1 MKAFLEKSK
10 IKIIMV
16 TVIIATMIMPFFM
29 PIVLADNTEENS
41 NDNYVQFTA
50 NWANGT
56 KQNNLESEKA
66 GTIQFDLKLS
76 GVSTGFQNLK
86 IFATEES
93 SSSLPSSTIKFNNT
107 DYADNSNGRI
117 LVFDSTMNSG
127 LDIHSDL
134 TVVFA
139 KTKDLSEYDK
149 VIKLTLVGEYQDP
162 VTKENKVINETIEL
176 NAHVTPVEGDP
187 FNVNTT
193 YNDKTY
199 YNKENIDNFWQT
211 EWATTEFG
219 GDIYLTVNAK
229 NASYLEYTINIEKN
243 IDNLMDYPQN
253 FTIDTKELED
263 FGFNVTITK
272 EDETFGNRTY
282 KEHKIKVKL
291 QYGTLN
297 NEYKENEV
305 YNIKQTFKIPVKYK
319 VKENIID
326 KWFGGILEFT
336 YNISGEAQGYTVIN
350 SKNGKSANAME
361 IYNYTGPNRAIHA
374 EVGKFEYLFSVD
386 VQHTLQ
392 DKTRTD
398 FKREVENGEI
408 ELNSKFAIDVIDRR
422 LSEDR
427 QDIIAKILSESTADG
442 KKAIYV
448 EYTDATGGSKRA
460 FIDDICYVKNINNIS
475 SASCKLVL
483 NNETVIQENVTNTG
497 DISEQKIAANN
508 YYLNFGKL
516 DDSKTSEKFNV
527 AIDYVLSVDDL
538 ATKIGAD
545 NIDRIT
551 RFCVI
556 EDAFLQGA
564 ETVRLERIDNISN
577 IIEKV
582 YKKNEDDIKYLE
594 EHRHNSIF
602 VVSTGEVITL
612 TDEEIAQIN
621 ETYASKEAILP
632 KNSDGTN
639 TDKHILNSE
648 LEALDNTT
656 ILKNINGN
664 DTILYSIG
672 KGGYSLQYGYA
683 DESFSFDDIGEKT
696 VCHISEIGTSHADS
710 DKVFPIRRIYSNT
723 DPQKHGYSSQKVIDS
738 LDGIIKTFVATY
750 GYGDA
755 IPAYDYCTIT
765 GEENEALSY
774 LEVILPDDYGAKISE
789 LGRKYYG
796 KTFTLKMYKNGKVIK
811 YANKTVENKN
821 PKIYVELPSD
831 FEYDI
836 KDVTIS
842 SSNGKVYIPNTYEQT
857 ENMDGKTY
865 DSGWYVTTNSEGI
878 NYLVINCVGEYDSA
892 SDGEVTITVKHN
904 RRLIKSNASGYQCI
918 KAYMIT
924 DNENYVNPVNNSFDF
939 NKDTNVPSTV
949 FLGSDSFDVISSNN
963 VEVSTGM
970 YGEVNGEV
978 TGFVPSGESTDGT
991 LASDS
996 SKTNP
1001 KIYSSNSTIKYFS
1014 KIENNTS
1021 TIVTNINMIARLPIS
1036 GNKSILGST
1045 YNLLED
1051 NYKLPDEFWNVH
1063 TQVGGLTKDNTIP
1076 EISLTNLQNI
1086 KVYIKN
1092 TKGRK
1097 TELPSSNYTLAYS
1110 TDANADMDSAYTT
1123 YEPGVTDLT
1132 EAKTLQLKLNDNYR
1146 LPARSSIIL
1155 EYEMTMPDA
1164 NGMVGEITAV
1174 SYQKSGDTELTQLEP
1189 IAAYVMQ
1196 GNELGSIALTKIFQ
1210 GYEPGTAP
1218 EGISLEGI
1226 KFQFFKEDGTPLVTP
1241 QTTAEGIAET
1251 DSTGKITLTQV
1262 PDGTYTVKEISTF
1275 DNYDKIGYST
1285 ITVENRQ
1292 IAQFDAVQKLK
1303 LLGTLTIQKSWED
1316 TNDQQ
1321 GSVTFKLTR
1330 IDSDNFDYTTTISTN
1345 PETGIA
1351 TASGIPYGTYKI
1363 EEVSGQYGWYG
1374 IEQQVVINNTTVNAE
1389 TNSINVNYENKIGR
1403 GTLKITK
1410 AVPTGDSVTGL
1421 KFEIKGNGYVNY
1433 TNKQGELV
1441 NTDTTTQITIGNDY
1455 SSNENINVEIG
1466 ENGRT
1471 ATITLTNMPLGI
1483 YTVKEIDMPTIGE
1496 GDNQTERY
1504 VEVSR
1509 TASLDTNGDTVTYN
1523 LTNQWKTGTLQ
1534 IVKTAKTGVDLTQF
1548 SVKITC
1554 DQTEYGTSYSDTY
1567 KFPENGVLTI
1577 PGLLLGEYKVEE
1589 IESDYYN
1596 AKYSTEQSEEKTTT
1610 PQTYRVSYNKTTTS
1624 YIYNESTTGYVKI
1637 LKTLEGK
1644 DAEKAVGIKFNVT
1657 GYDPTG
1663 AWVEE
1668 QIELTKTE
1676 EINGTKY
1683 AVGTS
1688 NAILAG
1694 GEYVLTEVNTP
1705 DYYEDAEEVSVDIK
1719 KTNTIENPVIVN
1731 IENKRAKGT
1740 LDISTTTIPEGGPLY
1755 PIVYRVVEVE
1765 LEGTEYKE
1773 IAGTEQTIAADATG
1787 REVLRAI
1794 NAGNYLVEQVTIP
1807 AGYIKDF
1814 PQIVEVPSNGTGY
1827 AAFEIEKIEELENT
1841 TVTIKKEVLNSNGN
1855 VATTEDFAKAKL
1867 SENDSFEV
1875 KLTNVD
1881 TQEDYFVFVDAN
1893 GQGKIKGLNPGTYSV
1908 EEVYKPKYNTVGY
1921 AVKVEEVYSEIQA
1934 TEGKYLFT
1942 LGDETTG
1949 NNEVEIRVQNQI
1961 NTKFGFGGQDSR
1973 DNLSKVD
1980 VEQQEITTATKTVV
1994 YVVDEENNAMPG
2006 VKFKLLNE
2014 QGNVVSL
2021 GKFGSEFVIQNKKLI
2036 INGLPAGTYTL
2047 VCTSVP
2053 DGYLVPENKQVIVY
2067 EKATRTV
2074 RVEIQ
2079 KNIPRGG
2086 LTLSAMYTAEDNTQK
2101 YTPRSKYMI
2110 MNNETQEILTF
2121 EKNLNGTYR
2130 ASKLANATDTIN
2142 VKAGSMKVEGI
2153 PAGVEYSVALVD
2165 VSEKYGVVNEVPEIV
2180 TVAEGSEQN
2189 VVVPVKERKGW
2200 VCVRSDGSNGRNT
2213 AAGTI
2218 AIDSNGEVWAANNN
2232 SSGILGICSFSNNYS
2247 HEMTKLTDKTDKT
2260 SMFDN
2265 LIGVKFVDAHI
2276 TESDVVLLDNN
2287 GKVWTISNGYTSASV
2302 NKQYTFICLNDIEN
2316 HPFNGLKI
2324 QKIVV
2329 PSYSGIWTID
2339 ENGKVW
2345 KIQGDTIECVS
2356 IGTGIENIK
2365 AVDLDVC
2372 TAYHNERILIADEN
2386 GNVWAKGYN
2395 TSGQCGIDTRKDES
2409 SYGESLENL
2418 TCISTE
2424 NNLKGVKIKKVVA
2437 GEENSI
2443 FMDANNRIWV
2453 CGINSNGIL
2462 GIGEENTNIKI
2473 WNPVCLNTMENN
2485 PLYGLEIIDAS
2496 VEQRTAGVIDSQGRL
2511 WTWGENYGCI
2521 LGTGEETGSG
2531 ARNLPVC
2538 ISEYGNNDLKDVKLK
2553 FISMGGYGASSAIDD
2568 KGNIWFWGESG
2579 KVPLG
2584 VNFGSD
2590 SVVPTKITMPVN
2602 SYFTL
2607 RNKFE
2612 KISIGGNHAAVLDE
2626 KGKIWAWGESHCIY
2640 GGYGTDVTTISTQ
2653 PVCISDNYRFNEI
2666 CKNRIIDIV
2675 CTNYGA
2681 IIALDDKGKLWTWGE
2696 RCSGF
2701 DAQWLHSK
2709 PVCISE
2715 INDNMLYGKNIK
2727 KIYKCGNSSIMA
2739 IDSEG
2744 NLYKA
2749 NGENFE
2755 CLNTKYTELQN
2766 IKFIKASSDL
2776 SNGNKIIAIDSE
2788 NKLWVLGEINDGVVN
2803 TTDTPICLTNTEGSP
2818 LKDIKIVDCSCNGYS
2833 SYISVVLDENGR
2845 VWTFGNYYYLG
2856 DGEKDS
2862 TNKTICLS
2870 TMENNPLYGK
2880 TITKV
2885 YDLCDNGVVVI
2896 DSDNK
2901 LWIWGYSNRNGLG
2914 YDAYMPVCFSDIYGI
2929 KVKDFATSGE
2939 YAKCSIITDINGDL
2953 YGFGYSGYSSTGPGI
2968 NINYPFPTKLYGTTK
2983 YESQYKDKVFTSIDS
2998 NGVITTKD
3006 NEKYTMNSQ
3015 AFGGL
3020 VKYTETPNTTNPTTP
3035 SDPLSEIGEEN
3046 VKEILKVTA
3055 ANGTETIYGVL
3066 DKDGKVWSTSFNSTN
3081 KLECLNTKFSQ
3092 LNSVTFVSL
3101 YGDTSYQS
3109 YSALDENGNLWSW
3122 GSNNYGQLGIGSRTT
3137 PTEPTKVNVSNVE
3150 KVLQY
3155 SCNAILIKDKN
3166 GNYWG
3171 WGRNSNGFAGIGATT
3186 MYSTPC
3192 KIIELTGKNIE
3203 ILFNNDST
3211 MIVKDSNNNYLSWGY
3226 NVLGETGTGK
3236 TDRSIVSPTKI
3247 TALTGRN
3254 IKEIKS
3260 MGAMVAIDSEGKI
3273 WTWGA
3278 NNTGNCGNGT
3288 TTTVKTPIC
3297 INTINTA
3304 LNSVVFESVE
3314 YTTENT
3320 KPYYYILATDSAGK
3334 KWTWGDNTYCQIEF
3348 SATTAITTPQE
3359 WKDKL
3364 ADKGLEAEEY
3374 LLTGTTTI
3382 IKTSDGRLWGWGNNN
3397 NGVLGTGTTTK
3408 VTEPTKIAEG
3418 LSVNNA
3424 RYLFVDATRI
3434 VVVTADGKLYVS
3446 GKGSSTAGD
3455 FGGYTC
3461 ICIND
3466 MTGNALSGKVV
3477 MNAYYDKKGNIA
3489 AVTND
3494 GKLYIVT
3501 NTAVKNVSESAYEAT
3516 GSWATGFVVTKDT
3529 RYNE

>member
-16 TVIIATMIMPFFM
+16 TVIIATMIIPFFM

-56 KQNNLESEKA
+56 KQNDLRNGESA
-66 GTIQFDLKLS
+66 TIKFDLKLS
-76 GVSTGFQNLK
+76 GVSTGFQNLR
-86 IFATEES
+86 IYATEATM
-93 SSSLPSSTIKFNNT
+93 SSTQVPAASINFNNT
-107 DYADNSNGRI
+107 DYADNSNGRNLI
-117 LVFDSTMNSG
+117 FDSTMNSG
-127 LDIHSDL
+127 IDIHSDL
-134 TVVFA
+134 TVIFG

-149 VIKLTLVGEYQDP
+149 IISLTLAGEYQDP

-176 NAHVTPVEGDP
+176 NAHVESVEVDP
-187 FNVNTT
+187 FVAETNYRDSLSVN
-193 YNDKTY
+193 K
-199 YNKENIDNFWQT
+199 KRIVNFWQKEYISDKSVLT
-211 EWATTEFG
+211 IKLDSYAHNAT
-219 GDIYLTVNAK
+219 
-229 NASYLEYTINIEKN
+229 YLEYTVDINSG
-243 IDNLMDYPQN
+243 DVS
-253 FTIDTKELED
+253 IDTNELEEY
-263 FGFNVTITK
+263 GFIVNKTVSSDKKTTKFVLSYGVIDSEYNEEALKDISETFSIPITINNTEPPSKWHPNGGQIIEYQITTKGQGYTITK
-272 EDETFGNRTY
+272 AQQGKESDTRESYYDVGPKNIRFSGNHHY
-282 KEHKIKVKL
+282 
-291 QYGTLN
+291 
-297 NEYKENEV
+297 
-305 YNIKQTFKIPVKYK
+305 
-319 VKENIID
+319 
-326 KWFGGILEFT
+326 
-336 YNISGEAQGYTVIN
+336 
-350 SKNGKSANAME
+350 
-361 IYNYTGPNRAIHA
+361 
-374 EVGKFEYLFSVD
+374 EYLFETRNITDNDTDALHVES
-386 VQHTLQ
+386 
-392 DKTRTD
+392 KTT
-398 FKREVENGEI
+398 EQLNEEI
-408 ELNSKFAIDVIDRR
+408 ESGNIEINTSLDLYVRDYRLYDDRTNLELKPTTMDNYSSAAGSIVVYYIDSRGY
-422 LSEDR
+422 E
-427 QDIIAKILSESTADG
+427 QQ
-442 KKAIYV
+442 
-448 EYTDATGGSKRA
+448 AT
-460 FIDDICYVKNINNIS
+460 ITDICYIKEINTSTNFQSFNSINGS
-475 SASCKLVL
+475 EKYC
-483 NNETVIQENVTNTG
+483 ENTNTTG
-497 DISEQKIAANN
+497 DISDKKINATN
-508 YYLNFGKL
+508 YSINFGKL
-516 DDSKTSEKFNV
+516 DVNKVEDQYNINTSYTISTKDLEKRIGQENLIRIRNFKICVGSKFETEHDSRQEEPNDKMLKLVEKIYTATEEERKLLEANRYNSLYNV
-527 AIDYVLSVDDL
+527 
-538 ATKIGAD
+538 
-545 NIDRIT
+545 
-551 RFCVI
+551 
-556 EDAFLQGA
+556 E
-564 ETVRLERIDNISN
+564 
-577 IIEKV
+577 
-582 YKKNEDDIKYLE
+582 
-594 EHRHNSIF
+594 
-602 VVSTGEVITL
+602 TGEIITL
-612 TDEEIAQIN
+612 SDEEIAKIN
-621 ETYASKEAILP
+621 ETYIEKDDIRTS
-632 KNSDGTN
+632 G
-639 TDKHILNSE
+639 HILNDKINE
-648 LEALDNTT
+648 LDKTT
-656 ILKNINGN
+656 ITKTINNIE
-664 DTILYSIG
+664 TKIYSIG
-672 KGGYSLQYGYA
+672 KGGYSLQYGLQNKTFDFNGTAKEACDIY
-683 DESFSFDDIGEKT
+683 DIEYGEQCPEITVFSNE
-696 VCHISEIGTSHADS
+696 A
-710 DKVFPIRRIYSNT
+710 R
-723 DPQKHGYSSQKVIDS
+723 QQSSITTENVIDS
-738 LDGIIKTFVATY
+738 LDAVLKEYTGNY
-750 GYGDA
+750 GLAEYRVNCALGN
-755 IPAYDYCTIT
+755 CSIT
-765 GEENEALSY
+765 GEIHEALSY
-774 LEVILPDDYGAKISE
+774 VEVQLPDNYDVKASDIN
-789 LGRKYYG
+789 KYQPTE
-796 KTFTLKMYKNGKVIK
+796 TFTLKMYKNNKVIK
-811 YANKTVENKN
+811 SANKTVKNKN
-821 PKIYVELPSD
+821 PKIYVVLPKS
-831 FEYDI
+831 FEYNI

-842 SSNGKVYIPNTYEQT
+842 GGNANLYIPNNYNQK

-865 DSGWYVTTNSEGI
+865 DKGWYVTTNNKGQK
-878 NYLVINCVGEYDSA
+878 YLVINCIGEYN
-892 SDGEVTITVKHN
+892 SDINSDVTITVKHN
-904 RRLIKSNASGYQCI
+904 RKLISDSGVATIY
-918 KAYMIT
+918 AYMIT
-924 DNENYVNPVNNSFDF
+924 DNKRYALRENNWYSYF
-939 NKDTNVPSTV
+939 NKDEETPSV
-949 FLGSDSFDVISSNN
+949 LFREFASFNIISSES

-970 YGEVNGEV
+970 YEQINEKQKELI
-978 TGFVPSGESTDGT
+978 PSGESTDGT
-991 LASDS
+991 LARKA

-1001 KIYSSNSTIKYFS
+1001 KVYNSNSTVQYFS
-1014 KIENNTS
+1014 KIKNNTNQAIS
-1021 TIVTNINMIARLPIS
+1021 NINMIARLPIS
-1036 GNKSILGST
+1036 GNKSILSST
-1045 YNLLED
+1045 YDLLED
-1051 NYKLPDEFWNVH
+1051 DYKLPDEFWNVH

-1092 TKGRK
+1092 TKGIK
-1097 TELPSSNYTLAYS
+1097 TEFPSSNYTLAYS

-1132 EAKTLQLKLNDNYR
+1132 EAKTLQLKLNDNYK
-1146 LPARSSIIL
+1146 LPAKSSIIL

-1174 SYQKSGDTELTQLEP
+1174 SYKKSGDTELTQLEP

-1275 DNYDKIGYST
+1275 DNYDKIGYNT

-1292 IAQFDAVQKLK
+1292 ITQFDAVQKLK

-1330 IDSDNFDYTTTISTN
+1330 IDNDNFDYTTTISTN

-1363 EEVSGQYGWYG
+1363 EEVYGQYGWYG

-1841 TVTIKKEVLNSNGN
+1841 TVTVKKEVLNSNGN

-1973 DNLSKVD
+1973 DNLSKVE

-2079 KNIPRGG
+2079 KNIPRGS

-2200 VCVRSDGSNGRNT
+2200 VCVRSDGSNGGNT

-2232 SSGILGICSFSNNYS
+2232 SYGILGICSLSNNSY
-2247 HEMTKLTDKTDKT
+2247 EMTKLTDKTDKT

-2365 AVDLDVC
+2365 AVDLDVDKS
-2372 TAYHNERILIADEN
+2372 YNNERILIADEN
-2386 GNVWAKGYN
+2386 GNVWAKGDN
-2395 TSGQCGIDTRKDES
+2395 ESGQCGIDTRKDGS
-2409 SYGESLENL
+2409 IENL

-2424 NNLKGVKIKKVVA
+2424 NNLKGVEIKKVAA
-2437 GEENSI
+2437 GERFSI
-2443 FMDANNRIWV
+2443 FIDTNNRIWV
-2453 CGINSNGIL
+2453 CGTNYPGIL
-2462 GIGEENTNIKI
+2462 GIGEENTNIEI

-2521 LGTGEETGSG
+2521 LGTGEENFSS

-2568 KGNIWFWGESG
+2568 KGNIWIWGKSEN
-2579 KVPLG
+2579 VPLG
-2584 VNFGSD
+2584 VDLGSVP
-2590 SVVPTKITMPVN
+2590 VVPTKITMPIN
-2602 SYFTL
+2602 SHFTL
-2607 RNKFE
+2607 RNKFD
-2612 KISIGGNHAAVLDE
+2612 KIAISQYNFAAGLD
-2626 KGKIWAWGESHCIY
+2626 KDGKIWFWGKSSMQIY
-2640 GGYGTDVTTISTQ
+2640 GNSSRYTIISTK

-2666 CKNRIIDIV
+2666 CKNKIKDIEA
-2675 CTNYGA
+2675 TDDS
-2681 IIALDDKGKLWTWGE
+2681 IIALDDKGRLWNWGGYSHYGFKN
-2696 RCSGF
+2696 SGYT
-2701 DAQWLHSK
+2701 DSTK
-2709 PVCISE
+2709 PVCINE
-2715 INDNMLYGKNIK
+2715 IEDNVLYGKNII
-2727 KIYKCGNSSIMA
+2727 KIYTTYEKIA
-2739 IDSEG
+2739 VIDSEG
-2744 NLYKA
+2744 NLYTCDAGDRGRDAK
-2749 NGENFE
+2749 FE
-2755 CLNTKYTELQN
+2755 CVNAKYTELQD
-2766 IKFIKASSDL
+2766 IKFIKASIKR
-2776 SNGNKIIAIDSE
+2776 NKTMAIDSE
-2788 NKLWVLGEINDGVVN
+2788 NRLWVLGTINDGVVN
-2803 TTDTPICLTNTEGSP
+2803 TADTPICLTTTEGSP
-2818 LKDIKIVDCSCNGYS
+2818 LKGIKIVDCSCKGEIN
-2833 SYISVVLDENGR
+2833 IVLDENGK
-2845 VWTFGNYYYLG
+2845 VWTFGGSCLG
-2856 DGEKDS
+2856 DGIYDS
-2862 TNKTICLS
+2862 NQKKTICLS
-2870 TMENNPLYGK
+2870 TLENNPLNGK
-2880 TITKV
+2880 TITKIYSCEYSV
-2885 YDLCDNGVVVI
+2885 SVI

-2901 LWIWGYSNRNGLG
+2901 MWTWGTDSSRNGLG
-2914 YDAYMPVCFSDIYGI
+2914 YSTYVPICLSDVYDI
-2929 KVKDFATSGE
+2929 KVKDISSCEYHAT
-2939 YAKCSIITDINGDL
+2939 ILTDINGDL
-2953 YGFGYSGYSSTGPGI
+2953 YGFGSGQNGI
-2968 NINYPFPTKLYGTTK
+2968 LGDTAGYIYPTKLYGTTK
-2983 YESQYKDKVFTSIDS
+2983 YEKTYKDTVFTSIDS

-3006 NEKYTMNSQ
+3006 NEKYTMNPQ

-3020 VKYTETPNTTNPTTP
+3020 VKYTETPNTTN
-3035 SDPLSEIGEEN
+3035 PLSEIGEEN

-3101 YGDTSYQS
+3101 YGDTRYQS

-3137 PTEPTKVNVSNVE
+3137 PTEPTKVNVTNVE

-3155 SCNAILIKDKN
+3155 SCDAVLIKDKN

-3171 WGRNSNGFAGIGATT
+3171 WGQNSNGFAGIGESGS
-3186 MYSTPC
+3186 YSTPC

-3203 ILFNNDST
+3203 ILFNDGRT
-3211 MIVKDSNNNYLSWGY
+3211 MIVKDSDNNYWSWGY
-3226 NVLGETGTGK
+3226 NYYGQTGTGK
-3236 TDRSIVSPTKI
+3236 TDSSILSPTQI
-3247 TALTGRN
+3247 TTFTGKN
-3254 IKEIKS
+3254 IKTVI
-3260 MGAMVAIDSEGKI
+3260 GYTNRGYTNTVALIALDSEGKI
-3273 WTWGA
+3273 WTWGY
-3278 NNTGNCGNGT
+3278 NENGSCGNGAT
-3288 TTTVKTPIC
+3288 ANVTTPIC
-3297 INTINTA
+3297 INTVNTA
-3304 LNSVVFESVE
+3304 LNSVIFEKVE
-3314 YTTENT
+3314 YIKENMGTEG
-3320 KPYYYILATDSAGK
+3320 YILATDSTGK

-3348 SATTAITTPQE
+3348 SDTTAITTPQE

-3374 LLTGTTTI
+3374 LLTGSTTI
-3382 IKTSDGRLWGWGNNN
+3382 IKTSDGRLWGWGGNYC
-3397 NGVLGTGTTTK
+3397 GVLGTGTTTK

-3424 RYLFVDATRI
+3424 RYLFVDARKI
-3434 VVVTADGKLYVS
+3434 VVVTPDGKLYVS
-3446 GKGSSTAGD
+3446 GSGSSTAGD

-3477 MNAYYDKKGNIA
+3477 MNAYYDKQGNIA

>member
-162 VTKENKVINETIEL
+162 VTKENKIINETIEL

-193 YNDKTY
+193 YNDTTY

-243 IDNLMDYPQN
+243 INDLMDYPQN

-336 YNISGEAQGYTVIN
+336 YNISGKAQGYTVIN
-350 SKNGKSANAME
+350 SKNGKSANDME
-361 IYNYTGPNRAIHA
+361 TYNYTGPNRAIHA

-632 KNSDGTN
+632 KNPDGTN

-774 LEVILPDDYGAKISE
+774 LEVILPDDYDAKISE

-970 YGEVNGEV
+970 YQQGDKQEEII
-978 TGFVPSGESTDGT
+978 PSGESTDGT
-991 LASDS
+991 LARNS

-1001 KIYSSNSTIKYFS
+1001 KIYSSNSTIRYFS
-1014 KIENNTS
+1014 RIENNTS

-1092 TKGRK
+1092 TKGIK
-1097 TELPSSNYTLAYS
+1097 TEFPSSNYTLAYS

-1132 EAKTLQLKLNDNYR
+1132 EAKTLQLKLNDNYK
-1146 LPARSSIIL
+1146 LPAKSSIIL

-1174 SYQKSGDTELTQLEP
+1174 SYKKLGDTELTQLEP

-1210 GYEPGTAP
+1210 GYEPGTAS

-1275 DNYDKIGYST
+1275 DNYDKIGYNT

-1292 IAQFDAVQKLK
+1292 ITQFDAVQKLK

-1330 IDSDNFDYTTTISTN
+1330 IDNDNFDYTTTISTN

-1363 EEVSGQYGWYG
+1363 EEVYGQYGWYG
-1374 IEQQVVINNTTVNAE
+1374 SEQQVVINNTTVNAE

-1610 PQTYRVSYNKTTTS
+1610 PQIYRVSYNKTTTS

-1663 AWVEE
+1663 TWVEE

-1841 TVTIKKEVLNSNGN
+1841 TVTVKKEVLNSNGN

-2200 VCVRSDGSNGRNT
+2200 VCVRTEVDDSSI
-2213 AAGTI
+2213 I
-2218 AIDSNGEVWAANNN
+2218 AIDGNGEIWTANNN
-2232 SSGILGICSFSNNYS
+2232 SSGILGICSLSNNSY
-2247 HEMTKLTDKTDKT
+2247 EMTKLTDKTDKT

-2265 LIGVKFVDAHI
+2265 LIGVKFVDAHS
-2276 TESDVVLLDNN
+2276 TNSDVVLLDNS
-2287 GKVWTISNGYTSASV
+2287 GKVWSVSNGYTSASASR
-2302 NKQYTFICLNDIEN
+2302 QYPFICLNDIEN
-2316 HPFNGLKI
+2316 HSFNGLRINK
-2324 QKIVV
+2324 VV
-2329 PSYSGIWTID
+2329 TPYAQNGTTISSGFWTID

-2345 KIQGDTIECVS
+2345 HVYNDVVECIS
-2356 IGTGIENIK
+2356 NGTSIENIEI
-2365 AVDLDVC
+2365 VDLDVG
-2372 TAYHNERILIADEN
+2372 YSGYIVMVDVN
-2386 GNVWAKGYN
+2386 GNAWSMGYN
-2395 TSGQCGIDTRKDES
+2395 GEGQCGIDTANNTGNVIS
-2409 SYGESLENL
+2409 NITCLNIGSNLE
-2418 TCISTE
+2418 
-2424 NNLKGVKIKKVVA
+2424 GVKIKNVVT
-2437 GEENSI
+2437 G
-2443 FMDANNRIWV
+2443 ANFTMFIDYDNQLWV
-2453 CGINSNGIL
+2453 CGSNSYGQL
-2462 GIGEENTNIKI
+2462 GIGETQNST
-2473 WNPVCLNTMENN
+2473 WNPICLTTTENN
-2485 PLYGLEIIDAS
+2485 PLYGVKVTEISA
-2496 VEQRTAGVIDSQGRL
+2496 ENNAAGVIDLQGRL
-2511 WTWGENYGCI
+2511 WTWGDGAYAI
-2521 LGTGEETGSG
+2521 GTGDIDKSYV
-2531 ARNLPVC
+2531 PVC
-2538 ISEYGNNDLKDVKLK
+2538 ISEYGNNELNGIKLK
-2553 FISMGGYGASSAIDD
+2553 SISIANYKGSALDEE
-2568 KGNIWFWGESG
+2568 GNIWVWGEEYKIPNGNQSNENS
-2579 KVPLG
+2579 KI
-2584 VNFGSD
+2584 
-2590 SVVPTKITMPVN
+2590 PTKLTLPVN

-2607 RNKFE
+2607 RNKFT
-2612 KISIGGNHAAVLDE
+2612 KIAISSYFGVAIDE
-2626 KGKIWAWGESHCIY
+2626 KGKLWCWGNNAKYVY
-2640 GGYGTDVTTISTQ
+2640 GNGQHYTKISTQ
-2653 PVCISDNYRFNEI
+2653 PICLSENYRFNEV
-2666 CKNRIIDIV
+2666 CKNKIKDVEVTFENI
-2675 CTNYGA
+2675 Y
-2681 IIALDDKGKLWTWGE
+2681 ALDDKGYVWAWGYDNYGYVKQNSYE
-2696 RCSGF
+2696 YI
-2701 DAQWLHSK
+2701 
-2709 PVCISE
+2709 PVCINKLE
-2715 INDNMLYGKNIK
+2715 NNILYGKNIT
-2727 KIYKCGNSSIMA
+2727 KIYGNNKGVA
-2739 IDSEG
+2739 VIDSDG
-2744 NLYKA
+2744 KLYTSKTT
-2749 NGENFE
+2749 NTEFE

-2766 IKFIKASSDL
+2766 IKFIKASIQQ
-2776 SNGNKIIAIDSE
+2776 NKTMAIDSE
-2788 NKLWVLGEINDGVVN
+2788 NRLWVLGTINDGVVN
-2803 TTDTPICLTNTEGSP
+2803 TADTPICLTTTEGSP
-2818 LKDIKIVDCSCNGYS
+2818 LKDIKIVDCSCKGDTN
-2833 SYISVVLDENGR
+2833 IVLDENGR
-2845 VWTFGNYYYLG
+2845 VWTFGGNCLG
-2856 DGEKDS
+2856 DGINGSNQK
-2862 TNKTICLS
+2862 KTICLS
-2870 TMENNPLYGK
+2870 TLENNPLNGK
-2880 TITKV
+2880 TITKIYSCANSV
-2885 YDLCDNGVVVI
+2885 SVI

-2901 LWIWGYSNRNGLG
+2901 MWTWGTDYSRTGLG
-2914 YDAYMPVCFSDIYGI
+2914 YSTYVPICLSDVYDI
-2929 KVKDFATSGE
+2929 KVKDISSYEYSAT
-2939 YAKCSIITDINGDL
+2939 ILTDINGDL
-2953 YGFGYSGYSSTGPGI
+2953 YGFGREQEGILGDTYGYI
-2968 NINYPFPTKLYGTTK
+2968 YPTKLYGTTK

-3046 VKEILKVTA
+3046 VETIIKVTA
-3055 ANGTETIYGVL
+3055 TNGTETIYGVL
-3066 DKDGKVWSTSFNSTN
+3066 DKNGKVWSTSFNSAN
-3081 KLECLNTKFSQ
+3081 KLECLNTKFTQ

-3101 YGDTSYQS
+3101 YGEPSYRS
-3109 YSALDENGNLWSW
+3109 YIALDTDGNIWSW
-3122 GSNNYGQLGIGSRTT
+3122 GSNTYGQLGIGTT
-3137 PTEPTKVNVSNVE
+3137 GGPDKEPTKAIVSNVE
-3150 KVLQY
+3150 K
-3155 SCNAILIKDKN
+3155 ILKHSSGTALVKDKS

-3171 WGRNSNGFAGIGATT
+3171 WGANTNGDAGIGTT
-3186 MYSTPC
+3186 TVTPYPT
-3192 KIIELTGKNIE
+3192 IITPLTGKDIKTLISDTRANI
-3203 ILFNNDST
+3203 
-3211 MIVKDSNNNYLSWGY
+3211 
-3226 NVLGETGTGK
+3226 
-3236 TDRSIVSPTKI
+3236 
-3247 TALTGRN
+3247 AL
-3254 IKEIKS
+3254 
-3260 MGAMVAIDSEGKI
+3260 DSEGKI
-3273 WTWGA
+3273 WTWGL
-3278 NNTGNCGNGT
+3278 NSLGNCGNGT
-3288 TTTVKTPIC
+3288 TTMNVTTPIC
-3297 INTINTA
+3297 INTVNTA
-3304 LNSVVFESVE
+3304 LNSVVFETVE
-3314 YTTENT
+3314 YIQDNTTGT
-3320 KPYYYILATDSAGK
+3320 FGYILATDSTGK
-3334 KWTWGDNTYCQIEF
+3334 KWTWGMNNFCQIEF
-3348 SATTAITTPQE
+3348 STTRAITTPQE

-3364 ADKGLEAEEY
+3364 ADKGLQAEEY
-3374 LLTGTTTI
+3374 LLTGSTTI
-3382 IKTSDGRLWGWGNNN
+3382 IKTSDGRLWGWGNNSY
-3397 NGVLGTGTTTK
+3397 GVLGTGRTTD

-3424 RYLFVDATRI
+3424 RYLYVDNKKI
-3434 VVVTADGKLYVS
+3434 VVVTADGKLYTS
-3446 GKGSSTAGD
+3446 GDGKSTVGD

-3461 ICIND
+3461 LCITD

-3489 AVTND
+3489 VLTND
-3494 GKLYIVT
+3494 GKLCVVT
-3501 NTAVKNVSESAYEAT
+3501 NTAVKDVSESAYEAT
-3516 GSWATGFVVTKDT
+3516 GSWATGFVVIKDT
-3529 RYNE
+3529 KYNE

>member
-16 TVIIATMIMPFFM
+16 TVIIATMIIPFFM

-56 KQNNLESEKA
+56 KQNDLRNGESA
-66 GTIQFDLKLS
+66 TIKFDLKLS
-76 GVSTGFQNLK
+76 GVSTGFQNLR
-86 IFATEES
+86 IYATEATM
-93 SSSLPSSTIKFNNT
+93 SSTQVPAASINFNNT
-107 DYADNSNGRI
+107 DYADNSNGRNLI
-117 LVFDSTMNSG
+117 FDSTMNSG
-127 LDIHSDL
+127 IDIHSDL
-134 TVVFA
+134 TVIFG

-149 VIKLTLVGEYQDP
+149 IISLTLAGEYQDP

-176 NAHVTPVEGDP
+176 NAHVESVEVDP
-187 FNVNTT
+187 FVAETNYSDSLSVN
-193 YNDKTY
+193 K
-199 YNKENIDNFWQT
+199 KGIVNFWQKEYISDKSVLT
-211 EWATTEFG
+211 IALDSYAHNAT
-219 GDIYLTVNAK
+219 
-229 NASYLEYTINIEKN
+229 YLEYTVDINSG
-243 IDNLMDYPQN
+243 DVS
-253 FTIDTKELED
+253 IDTSKLEEY
-263 FGFNVTITK
+263 GFTVNKTVSSDKKTTKIVLSYGVIDSEYSEEALKDISKTFYIPITINNTEPPSKWNPNGGQIIEYQITTKGQGYTITK
-272 EDETFGNRTY
+272 AQQGKESDTRESYYDVGPKNIRLSGNHHY
-282 KEHKIKVKL
+282 
-291 QYGTLN
+291 
-297 NEYKENEV
+297 
-305 YNIKQTFKIPVKYK
+305 
-319 VKENIID
+319 
-326 KWFGGILEFT
+326 
-336 YNISGEAQGYTVIN
+336 
-350 SKNGKSANAME
+350 
-361 IYNYTGPNRAIHA
+361 
-374 EVGKFEYLFSVD
+374 EYLFETRNITDNDTDALHVES
-386 VQHTLQ
+386 
-392 DKTRTD
+392 KTT
-398 FKREVENGEI
+398 EQLNEEI
-408 ELNSKFAIDVIDRR
+408 ESGNIEINTSLDLYVRDYRLYDDRTNLELKPTTMDNYSSGAGSIVVYYIDGRGY
-422 LSEDR
+422 E
-427 QDIIAKILSESTADG
+427 QQ
-442 KKAIYV
+442 
-448 EYTDATGGSKRA
+448 AT
-460 FIDDICYVKNINNIS
+460 ITDICYIKEINTSTNFQSFNSINGS
-475 SASCKLVL
+475 EKYC
-483 NNETVIQENVTNTG
+483 ENTNTTG
-497 DISEQKIAANN
+497 DISDKKINATN
-508 YYLNFGKL
+508 YSINFGKL
-516 DDSKTSEKFNV
+516 DVNKVEDQYNINTSYTISTKDLEKRIGQENLIRIRNFKICVGSKFETEHDSRQEEPNDKMLKLVEKIYTATEEERKLLEANRYNSLYNV
-527 AIDYVLSVDDL
+527 
-538 ATKIGAD
+538 
-545 NIDRIT
+545 
-551 RFCVI
+551 
-556 EDAFLQGA
+556 E
-564 ETVRLERIDNISN
+564 
-577 IIEKV
+577 
-582 YKKNEDDIKYLE
+582 
-594 EHRHNSIF
+594 
-602 VVSTGEVITL
+602 TGEIITL
-612 TDEEIAQIN
+612 SDEEIAKIN
-621 ETYASKEAILP
+621 ETYIKKDDIRTS
-632 KNSDGTN
+632 G
-639 TDKHILNSE
+639 HILNDKINE
-648 LEALDNTT
+648 LDKTT
-656 ILKNINGN
+656 ITKTINNIE
-664 DTILYSIG
+664 TKIYSIG
-672 KGGYSLQYGYA
+672 KGGYSLQYGLQNKTFDFNGTAKEACDIY
-683 DESFSFDDIGEKT
+683 DIEYGEQCPEITVFSNEEEQQSIKT
-696 VCHISEIGTSHADS
+696 TE
-710 DKVFPIRRIYSNT
+710 N
-723 DPQKHGYSSQKVIDS
+723 VIDS
-738 LDGIIKTFVATY
+738 LDAVLKEYTGNY
-750 GYGDA
+750 GLAEHMVNCALGN
-755 IPAYDYCTIT
+755 CSIT
-765 GEENEALSY
+765 GEIHEALSY
-774 LEVILPDDYGAKISE
+774 VEVQLPDNYDVKASDIN
-789 LGRKYYG
+789 KYQPTE
-796 KTFTLKMYKNGKVIK
+796 TFTLKMYKNNKVIK
-811 YANKTVENKN
+811 SANKTVKNKN
-821 PKIYVELPSD
+821 PKIYVVLPKS
-831 FEYDI
+831 FEYNI

-842 SSNGKVYIPNTYEQT
+842 GGNANLYIPNNYNQK

-865 DSGWYVTTNSEGI
+865 DKGWYVTTNNKGQK
-878 NYLVINCVGEYDSA
+878 YLVINCIGEYN
-892 SDGEVTITVKHN
+892 SDINSDVTITVKHN
-904 RRLIKSNASGYQCI
+904 RKLISDSGVATIY
-918 KAYMIT
+918 AYMIT
-924 DNENYVNPVNNSFDF
+924 DNKRYALRENNWYSYF
-939 NKDTNVPSTV
+939 NKDEETPSV
-949 FLGSDSFDVISSNN
+949 LFRDFASFNIISSES

-970 YGEVNGEV
+970 YEQINEKQKELI
-978 TGFVPSGESTDGT
+978 PSGESTDGT
-991 LASDS
+991 LARKA

-1001 KIYSSNSTIKYFS
+1001 KVYNSNSTVQYFS
-1014 KIENNTS
+1014 KIKNNTNQAIS
-1021 TIVTNINMIARLPIS
+1021 NINMIARLPIS

-1045 YNLLED
+1045 YDLLED
-1051 NYKLPDEFWNVH
+1051 NYKLPDEFWNAH

-1092 TKGRK
+1092 TKGIK

-1132 EAKTLQLKLNDNYR
+1132 EAKTLQLKLNDNYK
-1146 LPARSSIIL
+1146 LPAKSSIIL

-1174 SYQKSGDTELTQLEP
+1174 SYKKLGDTEPTQLEP

-1226 KFQFFKEDGTPLVTP
+1226 KFQFFKEDGTPLVTT

-1330 IDSDNFDYTTTISTN
+1330 IDNDNFDYTTTISTN

-1374 IEQQVVINNTTVNAE
+1374 SEQQVVINNTTVNAE

-1841 TVTIKKEVLNSNGN
+1841 TVTVKKEVLNSNGN

-1980 VEQQEITTATKTVV
+1980 AEQQEITTVTKTVV

-2079 KNIPRGG
+2079 KNIPRGS

-2200 VCVRSDGSNGRNT
+2200 VCVRTEVDDSSI
-2213 AAGTI
+2213 I
-2218 AIDSNGEVWAANNN
+2218 AIDGNGEIWTANNN
-2232 SSGILGICSFSNNYS
+2232 SSGILGICSLSNNSY
-2247 HEMTKLTDKTDKT
+2247 EMTKLTDKTDKT

-2265 LIGVKFVDAHI
+2265 LIGVKFVDAHS
-2276 TESDVVLLDNN
+2276 TNSDVVLLDNS
-2287 GKVWTISNGYTSASV
+2287 GKVWSVSNGYTSASASR
-2302 NKQYTFICLNDIEN
+2302 QYPFICLNDIEN
-2316 HPFNGLKI
+2316 HSFNGLRINK
-2324 QKIVV
+2324 VV
-2329 PSYSGIWTID
+2329 TPYAQNGTTISSGFWTID

-2345 KIQGDTIECVS
+2345 HVYNDVVECIS
-2356 IGTGIENIK
+2356 NGTSIENIEI
-2365 AVDLDVC
+2365 VDLDVG
-2372 TAYHNERILIADEN
+2372 YSGYIVMVDVN
-2386 GNVWAKGYN
+2386 GNAWSMGYN
-2395 TSGQCGIDTRKDES
+2395 GEGQCGIDTANNTGNVIS
-2409 SYGESLENL
+2409 NITCLNIGSNLE
-2418 TCISTE
+2418 
-2424 NNLKGVKIKKVVA
+2424 GVKIKNVVT
-2437 GEENSI
+2437 G
-2443 FMDANNRIWV
+2443 ANFTMFIDYDNQLWV
-2453 CGINSNGIL
+2453 CGSNSYGQL
-2462 GIGEENTNIKI
+2462 GIGETQNST
-2473 WNPVCLNTMENN
+2473 WNPICLTTTENN
-2485 PLYGLEIIDAS
+2485 PLYGVKVTEISA
-2496 VEQRTAGVIDSQGRL
+2496 ENNAAGVIDLQGRL
-2511 WTWGENYGCI
+2511 WTWGDGAYAI
-2521 LGTGEETGSG
+2521 GTGDIDKSYV
-2531 ARNLPVC
+2531 PVC
-2538 ISEYGNNDLKDVKLK
+2538 ISEYGNNELNGIKLK
-2553 FISMGGYGASSAIDD
+2553 SISIANYKGSALDEE
-2568 KGNIWFWGESG
+2568 GNIWVWGEEYKIPNGNQSNENS
-2579 KVPLG
+2579 KI
-2584 VNFGSD
+2584 
-2590 SVVPTKITMPVN
+2590 PTKLTLPVN

-2607 RNKFE
+2607 RNKFT
-2612 KISIGGNHAAVLDE
+2612 KIAISSYFGVAIDE
-2626 KGKIWAWGESHCIY
+2626 KGKLWCWGNNAKYVY
-2640 GGYGTDVTTISTQ
+2640 GNGQHYTKISTQ
-2653 PVCISDNYRFNEI
+2653 PICLSENYRFNEV
-2666 CKNRIIDIV
+2666 CKNKIKDVEVTFENI
-2675 CTNYGA
+2675 Y
-2681 IIALDDKGKLWTWGE
+2681 ALDDKGYVWAWGYDNYGYVKQNSYE
-2696 RCSGF
+2696 YI
-2701 DAQWLHSK
+2701 
-2709 PVCISE
+2709 PVCINKLE
-2715 INDNMLYGKNIK
+2715 NNILYGKNIT
-2727 KIYKCGNSSIMA
+2727 KIYGNNKGVA
-2739 IDSEG
+2739 VIDSDG
-2744 NLYKA
+2744 KLYTSKTT
-2749 NGENFE
+2749 NTEFE

-2766 IKFIKASSDL
+2766 IKFIKASIQQ
-2776 SNGNKIIAIDSE
+2776 NKTMAIDSE
-2788 NKLWVLGEINDGVVN
+2788 NRLWVLGTINDGVVN
-2803 TTDTPICLTNTEGSP
+2803 TADTPICLTTTEGSP
-2818 LKDIKIVDCSCNGYS
+2818 LKDIKIVDCSCKGDTN
-2833 SYISVVLDENGR
+2833 IVLDENGR
-2845 VWTFGNYYYLG
+2845 VWTFGGNCLG
-2856 DGEKDS
+2856 DGINGSNQK
-2862 TNKTICLS
+2862 KTICLS
-2870 TMENNPLYGK
+2870 TLENNPLNGK
-2880 TITKV
+2880 TITKIYSCANSV
-2885 YDLCDNGVVVI
+2885 SVI

-2901 LWIWGYSNRNGLG
+2901 MWTWGTDYSRTGLG
-2914 YDAYMPVCFSDIYGI
+2914 YSTYVPICLSDVYDI
-2929 KVKDFATSGE
+2929 KVKDISSYEYSAT
-2939 YAKCSIITDINGDL
+2939 ILTDINGDL
-2953 YGFGYSGYSSTGPGI
+2953 YGFGREQEGILGDTYGYI
-2968 NINYPFPTKLYGTTK
+2968 YPTKLYGTTK

-3046 VKEILKVTA
+3046 VETIIKVTA
-3055 ANGTETIYGVL
+3055 TNGTETIYGVL
-3066 DKDGKVWSTSFNSTN
+3066 DKNGKVWSTSFNSAN
-3081 KLECLNTKFSQ
+3081 KLECLNTKFTQ

-3101 YGDTSYQS
+3101 YGEPSYRS
-3109 YSALDENGNLWSW
+3109 YIALDTDGNIWSW
-3122 GSNNYGQLGIGSRTT
+3122 GSNTYGQLGIGTT
-3137 PTEPTKVNVSNVE
+3137 GGPDKEPTKAIVSNVE
-3150 KVLQY
+3150 K
-3155 SCNAILIKDKN
+3155 ILKHSSGTALVKDKS

-3171 WGRNSNGFAGIGATT
+3171 WGANTNGDAGIGTT
-3186 MYSTPC
+3186 TVTPYPT
-3192 KIIELTGKNIE
+3192 IITPLTGKDIKTLISDTRANI
-3203 ILFNNDST
+3203 
-3211 MIVKDSNNNYLSWGY
+3211 
-3226 NVLGETGTGK
+3226 
-3236 TDRSIVSPTKI
+3236 
-3247 TALTGRN
+3247 AL
-3254 IKEIKS
+3254 
-3260 MGAMVAIDSEGKI
+3260 DSEGKI
-3273 WTWGA
+3273 WTWGL
-3278 NNTGNCGNGT
+3278 NSLGNCGNGT
-3288 TTTVKTPIC
+3288 TTMNVTTPIC
-3297 INTINTA
+3297 INTVNTA
-3304 LNSVVFESVE
+3304 LNSVVFETVE
-3314 YTTENT
+3314 YIQDNTTGT
-3320 KPYYYILATDSAGK
+3320 FGYILATDSTGK
-3334 KWTWGDNTYCQIEF
+3334 KWTWGMNNFCQIEF
-3348 SATTAITTPQE
+3348 STTRAITTPQE

-3364 ADKGLEAEEY
+3364 ADKGLQAEEY
-3374 LLTGTTTI
+3374 LLTGSTTI
-3382 IKTSDGRLWGWGNNN
+3382 IKTSDGRLWGWGNNSY
-3397 NGVLGTGTTTK
+3397 GVLGTGRTTD

-3424 RYLFVDATRI
+3424 RYLYVDNKKI
-3434 VVVTADGKLYVS
+3434 VVVTADGKLYTS
-3446 GKGSSTAGD
+3446 GDGKSTVGD

-3461 ICIND
+3461 LCITD

-3489 AVTND
+3489 VLTND
-3494 GKLYIVT
+3494 GKLCVVT
-3501 NTAVKNVSESAYEAT
+3501 NTAVKDVSESAYEAT
-3516 GSWATGFVVTKDT
+3516 GSWATGFVVIKDT
-3529 RYNE
+3529 KYNE

>member
-29 PIVLADNTEENS
+29 PIVVADNTEENS

-243 IDNLMDYPQN
+243 INDLMDYPEN

-272 EDETFGNRTY
+272 EDETFDNRTY

-336 YNISGEAQGYTVIN
+336 YNISGKAQGYTVIN
-350 SKNGKSANAME
+350 SKNGKSANDME
-361 IYNYTGPNRAIHA
+361 TYNYTGPNRAIHA
-374 EVGKFEYLFSVD
+374 DVGKFEYLFSVD

-427 QDIIAKILSESTADG
+427 QDIIAKILSKSTADG

-621 ETYASKEAILP
+621 ETYASKEAILS

-672 KGGYSLQYGYA
+672 KGGYSLQYGYT

-696 VCHISEIGTSHADS
+696 VCHISEIETSHADS

-774 LEVILPDDYGAKISE
+774 LEVILPDDYDMNASQ
-789 LGRKYYG
+789 LGRVQRG
-796 KTFTLKMYKNGKVIK
+796 RTFTLKMYQNGKVIK

-878 NYLVINCVGEYDSA
+878 NYLVINCIGAYDSA

-963 VEVSTGM
+963 VEVTTGM
-970 YGEVNGEV
+970 YVQVNGNDEKKQ
-978 TGFVPSGESTDGT
+978 PSGQDISGELSKE
-991 LASDS
+991 S

-1001 KIYSSNSTIKYFS
+1001 VIYNANETIKYFS
-1014 KIENNTS
+1014 MIQNNTS

-1092 TKGRK
+1092 TKGIK

-1132 EAKTLQLKLNDNYR
+1132 EAKTLQLKLNDNYK
-1146 LPARSSIIL
+1146 LPAKSSIIL

-1174 SYQKSGDTELTQLEP
+1174 SYKKSGDTELTQLEP

-1210 GYEPGTAP
+1210 GYEPGTAS

-1292 IAQFDAVQKLK
+1292 ITQFDAVQKLK

-1330 IDSDNFDYTTTISTN
+1330 IDNDNFDYTTTISTN

-1363 EEVSGQYGWYG
+1363 EEVYGQYGWYG
-1374 IEQQVVINNTTVNAE
+1374 SEQQVVINNTTVNAE

-1841 TVTIKKEVLNSNGN
+1841 TVTVKKEVLNSNGN

-1980 VEQQEITTATKTVV
+1980 AEQQEITTVTKTVV

-2200 VCVRSDGSNGRNT
+2200 VCVRSEDSDSSI
-2213 AAGTI
+2213 I
-2218 AIDSNGEVWAANNN
+2218 AIDGNGEVWAAVNGKL
-2232 SSGILGICSFSNNYS
+2232 SGICSLSNNSY
-2247 HEMTKLTDKTDKT
+2247 EMTKLTDKTDKT

-2276 TESDVVLLDNN
+2276 TNSDIVLLDNN
-2287 GKVWTISNGYTSASV
+2287 GKVWTISNGYTSASASR
-2302 NKQYTFICLNDIEN
+2302 QYPFICLNDIEN
-2316 HPFNGLKI
+2316 HSFNGLRINK
-2324 QKIVV
+2324 VV
-2329 PSYSGIWTID
+2329 TPYAQNGTTISSGFWTID

-2345 KIQGDTIECVS
+2345 HVYNDVVECIS
-2356 IGTGIENIK
+2356 NGTSIENIEI
-2365 AVDLDVC
+2365 VDLDVG
-2372 TAYHNERILIADEN
+2372 YSGYIVMVDVN
-2386 GNVWAKGYN
+2386 GNAWSMGYN
-2395 TSGQCGIDTRKDES
+2395 SDGECGIDTANNTGYNIS
-2409 SYGESLENL
+2409 NITCLNIGSNLEG
-2418 TCISTE
+2418 I
-2424 NNLKGVKIKKVVA
+2424 KIKTVA
-2437 GEENSI
+2437 TGAYFTMFIDYDNQL
-2443 FMDANNRIWV
+2443 WV
-2453 CGINSNGIL
+2453 CGSNSYGQL
-2462 GIGEENTNIKI
+2462 GIGETQNST
-2473 WNPVCLNTMENN
+2473 WNPICLTTTENN
-2485 PLYGLEIIDAS
+2485 PLYGVKVTEISA
-2496 VEQRTAGVIDSQGRL
+2496 ENNEAGVIDSQGRL
-2511 WTWGENYGCI
+2511 WTWGDSTYGI
-2521 LGTGEETGSG
+2521 GTGDTDKSYV
-2531 ARNLPVC
+2531 PVC
-2538 ISEYGNNDLKDVKLK
+2538 ISEYGNNELNGIKLK
-2553 FISMGGYGASSAIDD
+2553 SISIAQSKGSALDEE
-2568 KGNIWFWGESG
+2568 GNIWVWGEEYNIPNGNYSNENS
-2579 KVPLG
+2579 KI
-2584 VNFGSD
+2584 
-2590 SVVPTKITMPVN
+2590 PTKLTLPVN

-2607 RNKFE
+2607 RNKFT
-2612 KISIGGNHAAVLDE
+2612 KIAISSYFGAAIDE
-2626 KGKIWAWGESHCIY
+2626 KGKLWCWGNNAKYVYGSDTHYTKISSQPICLSENYRFSEVCKNEIKDVEVTYENIYVLDNRGYVWAWGYDNY
-2640 GGYGTDVTTISTQ
+2640 GYVKQNSYEYI
-2653 PVCISDNYRFNEI
+2653 PVCIN
-2666 CKNRIIDIV
+2666 
-2675 CTNYGA
+2675 
-2681 IIALDDKGKLWTWGE
+2681 KLE
-2696 RCSGF
+2696 NN
-2701 DAQWLHSK
+2701 
-2709 PVCISE
+2709 I
-2715 INDNMLYGKNIK
+2715 LYGKNIT
-2727 KIYKCGNSSIMA
+2727 KIYGNNNGVA
-2739 IDSEG
+2739 VIDSDG
-2744 NLYKA
+2744 KLYTSKTT
-2749 NGENFE
+2749 NTEFE

-2766 IKFIKASSDL
+2766 IKFIKASIQQ
-2776 SNGNKIIAIDSE
+2776 NKTMAIDSE
-2788 NKLWVLGEINDGVVN
+2788 NRLWVLGTINDGVVN
-2803 TTDTPICLTNTEGSP
+2803 TADTPICLTTTEGSP
-2818 LKDIKIVDCSCNGYS
+2818 LKDIKIVDCSCKGDTN
-2833 SYISVVLDENGR
+2833 IVLDENGR
-2845 VWTFGNYYYLG
+2845 VWTFGGNCLG
-2856 DGEKDS
+2856 DGIKGS
-2862 TNKTICLS
+2862 NQKKTICLS
-2870 TMENNPLYGK
+2870 TLENNPLNGK
-2880 TITKV
+2880 TITKIYSCASSV
-2885 YDLCDNGVVVI
+2885 SVI

-2901 LWIWGYSNRNGLG
+2901 MWTWGTDSSRNGLG
-2914 YDAYMPVCFSDIYGI
+2914 YSTYVPICLSDVYDI
-2929 KVKDFATSGE
+2929 KVKDISSCEYHAT
-2939 YAKCSIITDINGDL
+2939 ILTDINGDL
-2953 YGFGYSGYSSTGPGI
+2953 YGFGSGQYGI
-2968 NINYPFPTKLYGTTK
+2968 LGDTYGYIYPTKLYGTTK

-3006 NEKYTMNSQ
+3006 NEKYTMNPQ

-3035 SDPLSEIGEEN
+3035 SNPLSEIGEEN

-3109 YSALDENGNLWSW
+3109 YIALDTNGNIWSW
-3122 GSNNYGQLGIGSRTT
+3122 GSNRYGQLGIGSRTT
-3137 PTEPTKVNVSNVE
+3137 PTEPTKAIVSNVE
-3150 KVLQY
+3150 KILKY
-3155 SCNAILIKDKN
+3155 SSSSALVKDTS

-3171 WGRNSNGFAGIGATT
+3171 WGQNSYGLVGIGSTT
-3186 MYSTPC
+3186 VT
-3192 KIIELTGKNIE
+3192 T
-3203 ILFNNDST
+3203 
-3211 MIVKDSNNNYLSWGY
+3211 
-3226 NVLGETGTGK
+3226 
-3236 TDRSIVSPTKI
+3236 SPTKI
-3247 TALTGRN
+3247 TTFTGKDIKTVISAGNTNIAL
-3254 IKEIKS
+3254 
-3260 MGAMVAIDSEGKI
+3260 DSEGKI
-3273 WTWGA
+3273 WTWGY
-3278 NNTGNCGNGT
+3278 NGNGSCGNGAT
-3288 TTTVKTPIC
+3288 ANVTTPIC
-3297 INTINTA
+3297 INTVNTA
-3304 LNSVVFESVE
+3304 LNSVVFEKVE
-3314 YTTENT
+3314 YITENMGT
-3320 KPYYYILATDSAGK
+3320 YGYILATDSTGK

-3374 LLTGTTTI
+3374 LLTGATTI

-3494 GKLYIVT
+3494 GKLCIVT
-3501 NTAVKNVSESAYEAT
+3501 NTTVKNISESAYEAT

>member
-162 VTKENKVINETIEL
+162 VTKENKIINETIEL

-193 YNDKTY
+193 YNDTTY

-243 IDNLMDYPQN
+243 INDLMDYPQN

-336 YNISGEAQGYTVIN
+336 YNISGKAQGYTVIN
-350 SKNGKSANAME
+350 SKNGKSANDME
-361 IYNYTGPNRAIHA
+361 TYNYTGPNRAIHA

-632 KNSDGTN
+632 KNPDGTN

-774 LEVILPDDYGAKISE
+774 LEVILPDDYDAKISE

-970 YGEVNGEV
+970 YQQGDKQEEII
-978 TGFVPSGESTDGT
+978 PSGESTDGT
-991 LASDS
+991 LARNS

-1001 KIYSSNSTIKYFS
+1001 KIYSSNSTIRYFS
-1014 KIENNTS
+1014 RIENNTS

-1174 SYQKSGDTELTQLEP
+1174 SYKKSGDTEPTQLEP

-1226 KFQFFKEDGTPLVTP
+1226 KFQFFKEDGTPLVTT

-1330 IDSDNFDYTTTISTN
+1330 IDNDNFDYTTTISTN

-1363 EEVSGQYGWYG
+1363 EEVYGQYGWYG
-1374 IEQQVVINNTTVNAE
+1374 SEQQVVINNTTVNAE

-1841 TVTIKKEVLNSNGN
+1841 TVTVKKEVLNSNGN

-1980 VEQQEITTATKTVV
+1980 AEQQEITTVTKTVV

-2200 VCVRSDGSNGRNT
+2200 VCVRSDGINGVNT
-2213 AAGTI
+2213 GAGTI

-2232 SSGILGICSFSNNYS
+2232 SSGILGICSLSNNSY
-2247 HEMTKLTDKTDKT
+2247 EMTKLTDKTDKT

-2276 TESDVVLLDNN
+2276 TNSDVVLLDNN

-2372 TAYHNERILIADEN
+2372 THYNERILIADEN

-2395 TSGQCGIDTRKDES
+2395 SSGQCGIDTRKDES

-2424 NNLKGVKIKKVVA
+2424 NNLKGVKIKKVAA
-2437 GEENSI
+2437 GPNASI
-2443 FMDANNRIWV
+2443 FIDTNNRIWV
-2453 CGINSNGIL
+2453 CGSNYPGIL
-2462 GIGEENTNIKI
+2462 GIGEENTNIEI
-2473 WNPVCLNTMENN
+2473 WNPVCLTTMENN
-2485 PLYGLEIIDAS
+2485 PLYGLEITDAS
-2496 VEQRTAGVIDSQGRL
+2496 VEQNTAGVIDSQGRL

-2590 SVVPTKITMPVN
+2590 PVVPTKITMPIN
-2602 SYFTL
+2602 SHFTL
-2607 RNKFE
+2607 RNKFD
-2612 KISIGGNHAAVLDE
+2612 KIAISQYNFAAGLD
-2626 KGKIWAWGESHCIY
+2626 KDGKIWFWGKSSMQIY
-2640 GGYGTDVTTISTQ
+2640 GNSENYTIISTQ

-2666 CKNRIIDIV
+2666 CKNKIKDIEA
-2675 CTNYGA
+2675 TNDS
-2681 IIALDDKGKLWTWGE
+2681 IIALDDKGRLWNWGGYYHY
-2696 RCSGF
+2696 GF
-2701 DAQWLHSK
+2701 KNSSYADSMK
-2709 PVCISE
+2709 PVCINE
-2715 INDNMLYGKNIK
+2715 IEDNVLYGKNII
-2727 KIYKCGNSSIMA
+2727 KIYTTYGKIA
-2739 IDSEG
+2739 VIDSEG
-2744 NLYKA
+2744 NLYTCEAGDRGKDA
-2749 NGENFE
+2749 KFE
-2755 CLNTKYTELQN
+2755 CVNAKYTELQD
-2766 IKFIKASSDL
+2766 IKFIKASI
-2776 SNGNKIIAIDSE
+2776 NRNKTMAIDSE
-2788 NKLWVLGEINDGVVN
+2788 NRLWVLGTINDGVVN
-2803 TTDTPICLTNTEGSP
+2803 TADTPICLTTTEGSP
-2818 LKDIKIVDCSCNGYS
+2818 LKGIKIVDCSCKGEIN
-2833 SYISVVLDENGR
+2833 IVLDENGK
-2845 VWTFGNYYYLG
+2845 VWTFGGSCLG
-2856 DGEKDS
+2856 DGIYDS
-2862 TNKTICLS
+2862 NQKKTICLS
-2870 TMENNPLYGK
+2870 TLKNNPLNGK
-2880 TITKV
+2880 TITKIYSCAYSV
-2885 YDLCDNGVVVI
+2885 SVI

-2901 LWIWGYSNRNGLG
+2901 MWTWGTDSSRNGLG
-2914 YDAYMPVCFSDIYGI
+2914 YSTYVPICLSDVYDI
-2929 KVKDFATSGE
+2929 KVKDISSCEYHAT
-2939 YAKCSIITDINGDL
+2939 ILTDINGDL
-2953 YGFGYSGYSSTGPGI
+2953 YGFGSGQYGI
-2968 NINYPFPTKLYGTTK
+2968 LGDTYGYTYPTKLYGTTK

-3101 YGDTSYQS
+3101 YGDTSYKS
-3109 YSALDENGNLWSW
+3109 YIALDTNGNIWSW

-3137 PTEPTKVNVSNVE
+3137 PTEPTKAIVSNVE
-3150 KVLQY
+3150 KILKY
-3155 SCNAILIKDKN
+3155 SSSSALVKDAS

-3171 WGRNSNGFAGIGATT
+3171 WGQNSYGLVGIGSTT
-3186 MYSTPC
+3186 VT
-3192 KIIELTGKNIE
+3192 T
-3203 ILFNNDST
+3203 
-3211 MIVKDSNNNYLSWGY
+3211 
-3226 NVLGETGTGK
+3226 
-3236 TDRSIVSPTKI
+3236 SPTKI
-3247 TALTGRN
+3247 TTFTGKDIKTVISAGNTNIAL
-3254 IKEIKS
+3254 
-3260 MGAMVAIDSEGKI
+3260 DSEGKI
-3273 WTWGA
+3273 WTWGY
-3278 NNTGNCGNGT
+3278 NGNGSCGNGAT
-3288 TTTVKTPIC
+3288 ANVTTPIC
-3297 INTINTA
+3297 INTVNTA
-3304 LNSVVFESVE
+3304 LNSVVFEKVE
-3314 YTTENT
+3314 YITENMGT
-3320 KPYYYILATDSAGK
+3320 YGYILATDSTGK
-3334 KWTWGDNTYCQIEF
+3334 KWTWGDNTYYQIEF

-3374 LLTGTTTI
+3374 LLTGATTI

-3494 GKLYIVT
+3494 GKLCIVT
-3501 NTAVKNVSESAYEAT
+3501 NTTVKNISESAYEAT

>member
-29 PIVLADNTEENS
+29 QIVLADNTEENS

-66 GTIQFDLKLS
+66 GTIQFNLKLS

-93 SSSLPSSTIKFNNT
+93 SSSLPSSTIKFNKT

-193 YNDKTY
+193 YNDTTY

-243 IDNLMDYPQN
+243 INDLMDYPQN

-336 YNISGEAQGYTVIN
+336 YNISGKAQGYTVIN
-350 SKNGKSANAME
+350 SKNGKSANDME
-361 IYNYTGPNRAIHA
+361 TYNYTGPNRAIHA

-427 QDIIAKILSESTADG
+427 QDIIAKILSKSTADG

-621 ETYASKEAILP
+621 ETYASKEAILT

-639 TDKHILNSE
+639 IDKHILNSE

-696 VCHISEIGTSHADS
+696 VCHISDLETSHADS

-774 LEVILPDDYGAKISE
+774 LEVILPDDYDAKISE

-904 RRLIKSNASGYQCI
+904 RKLIKSNASGYQCI

-970 YGEVNGEV
+970 YQQGDKQEEII
-978 TGFVPSGESTDGT
+978 PSGESTDGT
-991 LASDS
+991 LARNS

-1001 KIYSSNSTIKYFS
+1001 KIYSSNSTIRYFS
-1014 KIENNTS
+1014 RIENNTS

-1092 TKGRK
+1092 NKGRK

-1132 EAKTLQLKLNDNYR
+1132 EAKTLQLKLNDNYK
-1146 LPARSSIIL
+1146 LPAKSSIIL

-1174 SYQKSGDTELTQLEP
+1174 SYKKLGDTEPTQLEP

-1210 GYEPGTAP
+1210 GYEPGTAS

-1330 IDSDNFDYTTTISTN
+1330 IDNDNFDYTTTISTN

-1374 IEQQVVINNTTVNAE
+1374 SEQQVVINNTTVNAE

-1841 TVTIKKEVLNSNGN
+1841 TVTVKKEVLNSNGN

-1980 VEQQEITTATKTVV
+1980 AEQQEITTVTKTVV

-2200 VCVRSDGSNGRNT
+2200 VCVRSECDLYDM
-2213 AAGTI
+2213 I
-2218 AIDSNGEVWAANNN
+2218 AIDSNGEIWSYQGSSSALGSAGGYSDN
-2232 SSGILGICSFSNNYS
+2232 SY
-2247 HEMTKLTDKTDKT
+2247 EMTKLAKKAG
-2260 SMFDN
+2260 FEN
-2265 LIGVKFVDAHI
+2265 IAGVKFVDAHS
-2276 TESDVVLLDNN
+2276 TGSDAVLLDSK
-2287 GKVWTISNGYTSASV
+2287 GKVWTISNGYTSSSV
-2302 NKQYTFICLNDIEN
+2302 DKQYMFICISDIEN
-2316 HPFNGLKI
+2316 HAFNEVKI
-2324 QKIVV
+2324 NKIIT
-2329 PSYSGIWTID
+2329 PYQNGGNIAIGFWAID

-2345 KIQGDTIECVS
+2345 HVYNDIVECVS
-2356 IGTGIENIK
+2356 NGTSIENIK
-2365 AVDLDVC
+2365 IVDLDVG
-2372 TAYHNERILIADEN
+2372 HNGYVVMIDIN
-2386 GNVWAKGYN
+2386 GNVWAKGNNYY
-2395 TSGQCGIDTRKDES
+2395 GQCAIDPTNNINDEIS
-2409 SYGESLENL
+2409 NFICINTNSNL
-2418 TCISTE
+2418 Q
-2424 NNLKGVKIKKVVA
+2424 GVKIKKVA
-2437 GEENSI
+2437 TGYANSI
-2443 FMDANNRIWV
+2443 FIDENNKIWV
-2453 CGINSNGIL
+2453 CGHSGYL
-2462 GIGEENTNIKI
+2462 GIGNPTENV
-2473 WNPVCLNTMENN
+2473 WNPICLTTTENN
-2485 PLYGLEIIDAS
+2485 PLYGVEIVDVSMEDYAIGA
-2496 VEQRTAGVIDSQGRL
+2496 IDSQGRL
-2511 WTWGENYGCI
+2511 WTWGSGYI
-2521 LGTGEETGSG
+2521 LGMGNNNSSFKM
-2531 ARNLPVC
+2531 PVC
-2538 ISEYGNNDLKDVKLK
+2538 ISKYGNDDLKNIK
-2553 FISMGGYGASSAIDD
+2553 FKTISMGCASYNAVALDEN
-2568 KGNIWFWGESG
+2568 GNIWAWGYDGVPNGNAQTAISG
-2579 KVPLG
+2579 I
-2584 VNFGSD
+2584 
-2590 SVVPTKITMPVN
+2590 PTKLTLPVN

-2607 RNKFE
+2607 RNKFT
-2612 KISIGGNHAAVLDE
+2612 KIAISSYFGVAIDE
-2626 KGKIWAWGESHCIY
+2626 KGKLWCWGNNAKYVY
-2640 GGYGTDVTTISTQ
+2640 GNGQHYTKISTQ
-2653 PVCISDNYRFNEI
+2653 PICLSENYRFNEV
-2666 CKNRIIDIV
+2666 CKNKIKDVEVTFANI
-2675 CTNYGA
+2675 Y
-2681 IIALDDKGKLWTWGE
+2681 ALDDKGYVWAWGYDNYGYVKQNSYE
-2696 RCSGF
+2696 YI
-2701 DAQWLHSK
+2701 
-2709 PVCISE
+2709 PVCINKLE
-2715 INDNMLYGKNIK
+2715 NNILYGKNIT
-2727 KIYKCGNSSIMA
+2727 KIYGNNKGVA
-2739 IDSEG
+2739 VIDSDG
-2744 NLYKA
+2744 KLYTSKTT
-2749 NGENFE
+2749 NTEFE

-2766 IKFIKASSDL
+2766 IKFIKASIQQ
-2776 SNGNKIIAIDSE
+2776 NKTMAIDSE
-2788 NKLWVLGEINDGVVN
+2788 NRLWVLGTINDGVVN
-2803 TTDTPICLTNTEGSP
+2803 TADTPICLTTTEGSP
-2818 LKDIKIVDCSCNGYS
+2818 LKDIKIVDCSCKGDTN
-2833 SYISVVLDENGR
+2833 IVLDENGR
-2845 VWTFGNYYYLG
+2845 VWTFGGNCLG
-2856 DGEKDS
+2856 DGINGSNQK
-2862 TNKTICLS
+2862 KTICLS
-2870 TMENNPLYGK
+2870 TLENNPLNGK
-2880 TITKV
+2880 TITKIYSCAFSV
-2885 YDLCDNGVVVI
+2885 SVI

-2901 LWIWGYSNRNGLG
+2901 MWTWGTDPSRNGLG
-2914 YDAYMPVCFSDIYGI
+2914 YSTYVPICLSDVYDI
-2929 KVKDFATSGE
+2929 KVKDISSFEYSAT
-2939 YAKCSIITDINGDL
+2939 ILTDINGDL
-2953 YGFGYSGYSSTGPGI
+2953 YGFGSGQNGI
-2968 NINYPFPTKLYGTTK
+2968 LGDTYGYIYPTKLYGTTK

-3020 VKYTETPNTTNPTTP
+3020 VKYTETPNTTNPITP

-3109 YSALDENGNLWSW
+3109 YIALDTNGNIWSW
-3122 GSNNYGQLGIGSRTT
+3122 GSNRYGQLGIGSRTT
-3137 PTEPTKVNVSNVE
+3137 PTEPTKAIVSNVE
-3150 KVLQY
+3150 KILKY
-3155 SCNAILIKDKN
+3155 SSSSALVKDTS

-3171 WGRNSNGFAGIGATT
+3171 WGQNSYGLVGIGSTT
-3186 MYSTPC
+3186 VT
-3192 KIIELTGKNIE
+3192 T
-3203 ILFNNDST
+3203 
-3211 MIVKDSNNNYLSWGY
+3211 
-3226 NVLGETGTGK
+3226 
-3236 TDRSIVSPTKI
+3236 SPTKI
-3247 TALTGRN
+3247 TTFTGKDIKTVISAGNTNIAL
-3254 IKEIKS
+3254 
-3260 MGAMVAIDSEGKI
+3260 DSEGKI
-3273 WTWGA
+3273 WTWGY
-3278 NNTGNCGNGT
+3278 NGNGSCGNGAT
-3288 TTTVKTPIC
+3288 ANVTTPIC
-3297 INTINTA
+3297 INTVNTA
-3304 LNSVVFESVE
+3304 LNSVIFEKVE
-3314 YTTENT
+3314 YIKENMGT
-3320 KPYYYILATDSAGK
+3320 YGYILATDSTSK

-3374 LLTGTTTI
+3374 LLTGATTI
-3382 IKTSDGRLWGWGNNN
+3382 IKTSDGRLWGWGNN

-3494 GKLYIVT
+3494 GKLCIVT
-3501 NTAVKNVSESAYEAT
+3501 NTTVKNISESAYEAT

>member
-193 YNDKTY
+193 YNDTTY

-243 IDNLMDYPQN
+243 INDLMDYPEN

-272 EDETFGNRTY
+272 EDETFDNRTY

-336 YNISGEAQGYTVIN
+336 YNISGKAQGYTVIN
-350 SKNGKSANAME
+350 SKNGKSANDME
-361 IYNYTGPNRAIHA
+361 TYNYTGPNRAIHA

-723 DPQKHGYSSQKVIDS
+723 DPQKHGYSSQNVIDS

-774 LEVILPDDYGAKISE
+774 LEVILPDDYDMNASQ
-789 LGRKYYG
+789 LGRVQRG
-796 KTFTLKMYKNGKVIK
+796 RTFTLKMYKNGKVIK

-865 DSGWYVTTNSEGI
+865 DSGWYVTTNNEGI

-970 YGEVNGEV
+970 YVQVDGKEDIII
-978 TGFVPSGESTDGT
+978 PSGESTDGT
-991 LASDS
+991 LARDS
-996 SKTNP
+996 SKSNP

-1021 TIVTNINMIARLPIS
+1021 TIVSNINMIARLPIS

-1045 YNLLED
+1045 YDLLED
-1051 NYKLPDEFWNVH
+1051 DYKLPDEFWNAH

-1086 KVYIKN
+1086 KVFLQNNRGI
-1092 TKGRK
+1092 K
-1097 TELPSSNYTLAYS
+1097 TELPSSNYTLSYS

-1132 EAKTLQLKLNDNYR
+1132 EAKTLQLKLNDNYK
-1146 LPARSSIIL
+1146 LPAKSSIIL

-1174 SYQKSGDTELTQLEP
+1174 SYKKLGDTEPTQLEP
-1189 IAAYVMQ
+1189 IAAYVIQ

-1285 ITVENRQ
+1285 ITIENRQ

-1330 IDSDNFDYTTTISTN
+1330 IDNDNFDYTTTISTN

-1363 EEVSGQYGWYG
+1363 EEVYGQYGWYG
-1374 IEQQVVINNTTVNAE
+1374 SEQQVVINNTTVNAE

-1694 GEYVLTEVNTP
+1694 GEYVVTEVNTP

-1841 TVTIKKEVLNSNGN
+1841 TVTVKKEVLNSNGN

-1980 VEQQEITTATKTVV
+1980 AEQQEITTVTKTVV

-2200 VCVRSDGSNGRNT
+2200 VCVRNEYNN
-2213 AAGTI
+2213 AYTI
-2218 AIDSNGEVWAANNN
+2218 AIDNDGKVWIGQGLAYGSYAK
-2232 SSGILGICSFSNNYS
+2232 
-2247 HEMTKLTDKTDKT
+2247 EMVELAD
-2260 SMFDN
+2260 DN
-2265 LIGVKFVDAHI
+2265 LVGIKFLDAHVQNSYNSKYNI
-2276 TESDVVLLDNN
+2276 VLLDET
-2287 GKVWTISNGYTSASV
+2287 GKVWIKSTSELSKCIS
-2302 NKQYTFICLNDIEN
+2302 DIEG
-2316 HPFNGLKI
+2316 HPFNGLKMN
-2324 QKIVV
+2324 KIILAGTENVEF
-2329 PSYSGIWTID
+2329 WTID

-2345 KIQGDTIECVS
+2345 HVNDSTTECIS
-2356 IGTGIENIK
+2356 NGTGIENLR
-2365 AVDLDVC
+2365 AVDLDVSKSG
-2372 TAYHNERILIADEN
+2372 TVLIIDEN

-2395 TSGQCGIDTRKDES
+2395 YYGECGIDPINNEKDS
-2409 SYGESLENL
+2409 SNREVITNL
-2418 TCISTE
+2418 TCINPN
-2424 NNLKGVKIKKVVA
+2424 NNLNGAKIKKVVA
-2437 GEENSI
+2437 GYENSI
-2443 FMDANNRIWV
+2443 FIDENNRIWI
-2453 CGINSNGIL
+2453 CGYSNYL
-2462 GIGEENTNIKI
+2462 GIGDSTENA
-2473 WNPVCLNTMENN
+2473 WNPICLTTMVNN
-2485 PLYGLEIIDAS
+2485 PLYGLEILDAS
-2496 VEQRTAGVIDSQGRL
+2496 IEDETAGAIDSKGRL
-2511 WTWGENYGCI
+2511 WTWGYGGDGR
-2521 LGTGEETGSG
+2521 LGTGDNNSSS
-2531 ARNLPVC
+2531 LPIC
-2538 ISEYGNNDLKDVKLK
+2538 ISEHGNNELNGVKLES
-2553 FISMGGYGASSAIDD
+2553 ISTGLYLSSAIDE
-2568 KGNIWFWGESG
+2568 KGNIWSYGYSYAICNGEYKNVYG
-2579 KVPLG
+2579 PE
-2584 VNFGSD
+2584 
-2590 SVVPTKITMPVN
+2590 VPTKITLPVN

-2607 RNKFE
+2607 RNKFD
-2612 KISIGGNHAAVLDE
+2612 KISVGNDFAAALDE
-2626 KGKIWAWGESHCIY
+2626 KGKIWVWGVSHCAY
-2640 GGYGTDVTTISTQ
+2640 GAYGNDSTIISKQ
-2653 PVCISDNYRFNEI
+2653 PVCISDNYRFNEL
-2666 CKNRIIDIV
+2666 CQNTIIDIG
-2675 CTNYGA
+2675 CTNRGA
-2681 IIALDDKGKLWTWGE
+2681 IIVLDDKGRLWTWGE
-2696 RCSGF
+2696 DCYGF
-2701 DAQWLHSK
+2701 DSNWLHSK

-2715 INDNMLYGKNIK
+2715 IKDNALYGKNIK
-2727 KIYKCGNSSIMA
+2727 QIYAGYESVMV

-2744 NLYKA
+2744 NLYK
-2749 NGENFE
+2749 NNTNDFD
-2755 CLNTKYTELQN
+2755 CLNTKYTELQD
-2766 IKFIKASSDL
+2766 IKFIKASMN
-2776 SNGNKIIAIDSE
+2776 SNKTIAIDSE
-2788 NKLWVLGEINDGVVN
+2788 NRLWVLGTINDGVVN
-2803 TTDTPICLTNTEGSP
+2803 TADTPICLTTTEGSP
-2818 LKDIKIVDCSCNGYS
+2818 LKDIKIVDCSCKGDTN
-2833 SYISVVLDENGR
+2833 IVLDENGR
-2845 VWTFGNYYYLG
+2845 VWTFGGNCLG
-2856 DGEKDS
+2856 DGINGNNQK
-2862 TNKTICLS
+2862 KTICLS
-2870 TMENNPLYGK
+2870 TLENNPLNGK
-2880 TITKV
+2880 TITKIYSCAYSV
-2885 YDLCDNGVVVI
+2885 SVI

-2901 LWIWGYSNRNGLG
+2901 MWTWGPDSSRNGLG
-2914 YDAYMPVCFSDIYGI
+2914 YSTYVPICLSDVYDI
-2929 KVKDFATSGE
+2929 KVKDISSYEYHAT
-2939 YAKCSIITDINGDL
+2939 ILTDINGDL
-2953 YGFGYSGYSSTGPGI
+2953 YGFGSGQYGI
-2968 NINYPFPTKLYGTTK
+2968 LGDTYGYIYPTKLYGTTK

-3020 VKYTETPNTTNPTTP
+3020 VKYTETPNTTNPITP

-3109 YSALDENGNLWSW
+3109 YIALDTNGNIWSW
-3122 GSNNYGQLGIGSRTT
+3122 GSNRYGQLGIGSRTT
-3137 PTEPTKVNVSNVE
+3137 PTEPTKAIVSNVE
-3150 KVLQY
+3150 KILKY
-3155 SCNAILIKDKN
+3155 SSSSALVKDTS

-3171 WGRNSNGFAGIGATT
+3171 WGQNSYGLVGIGSTT
-3186 MYSTPC
+3186 VT
-3192 KIIELTGKNIE
+3192 T
-3203 ILFNNDST
+3203 
-3211 MIVKDSNNNYLSWGY
+3211 
-3226 NVLGETGTGK
+3226 
-3236 TDRSIVSPTKI
+3236 SPTKI
-3247 TALTGRN
+3247 TTFTGKDIKTVISAGNTNIAL
-3254 IKEIKS
+3254 
-3260 MGAMVAIDSEGKI
+3260 DSEGKI
-3273 WTWGA
+3273 WTWGY
-3278 NNTGNCGNGT
+3278 NGNGSCGNGAT
-3288 TTTVKTPIC
+3288 ANVTTPIC
-3297 INTINTA
+3297 INTVNTA
-3304 LNSVVFESVE
+3304 LNSVVFEKVE
-3314 YTTENT
+3314 YIKENMGT
-3320 KPYYYILATDSAGK
+3320 YGYILATDSTGK

-3374 LLTGTTTI
+3374 LLTGATTI
-3382 IKTSDGRLWGWGNNN
+3382 IKTSDGRLWGWGNN

-3494 GKLYIVT
+3494 GKLCIVT
-3501 NTAVKNVSESAYEAT
+3501 NTTVKNISESAYEAT

>member
-193 YNDKTY
+193 YNDTTY

-243 IDNLMDYPQN
+243 INDLMDYPQN

-336 YNISGEAQGYTVIN
+336 YNISGKAQGYTVIN
-350 SKNGKSANAME
+350 SKNGKSANDME
-361 IYNYTGPNRAIHA
+361 TYNYTGPNRAIHA

-723 DPQKHGYSSQKVIDS
+723 DPQKHGYSSQNVIDS

-774 LEVILPDDYGAKISE
+774 LEVILPDDYDMNASQ
-789 LGRKYYG
+789 LGRVQRG
-796 KTFTLKMYKNGKVIK
+796 RTFTLKMYKNGKVIK

-865 DSGWYVTTNSEGI
+865 DSGWYVTTNNEGI

-970 YGEVNGEV
+970 YVQVDGKEDIII
-978 TGFVPSGESTDGT
+978 PSGESTDGT
-991 LASDS
+991 LARDS
-996 SKTNP
+996 SKSNP

-1021 TIVTNINMIARLPIS
+1021 TIVSNINMIARLPIS

-1045 YNLLED
+1045 YDLLED
-1051 NYKLPDEFWNVH
+1051 DYKLPDEFWNAH

-1086 KVYIKN
+1086 KVFLQNNRGI
-1092 TKGRK
+1092 K
-1097 TELPSSNYTLAYS
+1097 TELPSSNYTLSYS

-1132 EAKTLQLKLNDNYR
+1132 EAKTLQLKLNDNYK
-1146 LPARSSIIL
+1146 LPAKSSIIL

-1174 SYQKSGDTELTQLEP
+1174 SYKKSGDTEPTQLEP

-1226 KFQFFKEDGTPLVTP
+1226 KFQFFKEDGTPLVTT

-1330 IDSDNFDYTTTISTN
+1330 IDNDNFDYTTTISTN

-1363 EEVSGQYGWYG
+1363 EEVYGQYGWYG
-1374 IEQQVVINNTTVNAE
+1374 SEQQVVINNTTVNAE

-1841 TVTIKKEVLNSNGN
+1841 TVTVKKEVLNSNGN

-1980 VEQQEITTATKTVV
+1980 AEQQEITTVTKTVV

-2079 KNIPRGG
+2079 KNIPRGS
-2086 LTLSAMYTAEDNTQK
+2086 LTLSAIYTAEDNTQK

-2200 VCVRSDGSNGRNT
+2200 VCVRSEDSDSSI
-2213 AAGTI
+2213 I
-2218 AIDSNGEVWAANNN
+2218 AIDGNGEVWAAVNGKL
-2232 SSGILGICSFSNNYS
+2232 SGICSLSNNSY
-2247 HEMTKLTDKTDKT
+2247 EMTKLTDKTDKT

-2276 TESDVVLLDNN
+2276 TNSDIVLLDNN
-2287 GKVWTISNGYTSASV
+2287 GKVWTISNGYTSASASR
-2302 NKQYTFICLNDIEN
+2302 QYPFICLNDIEN
-2316 HPFNGLKI
+2316 HSFNGLRINK
-2324 QKIVV
+2324 VV
-2329 PSYSGIWTID
+2329 TPYAQNGTTISSGFWTID

-2345 KIQGDTIECVS
+2345 HVYNDVVECIS
-2356 IGTGIENIK
+2356 NGTSIENIEI
-2365 AVDLDVC
+2365 VDLDVG
-2372 TAYHNERILIADEN
+2372 YSGYIVMVDVN
-2386 GNVWAKGYN
+2386 GNAWSMGYN
-2395 TSGQCGIDTRKDES
+2395 SDGECGIDTANNTGYNIS
-2409 SYGESLENL
+2409 NITCLNIGSNLEG
-2418 TCISTE
+2418 I
-2424 NNLKGVKIKKVVA
+2424 KIKTVA
-2437 GEENSI
+2437 TGAYFTMFIDYDNQL
-2443 FMDANNRIWV
+2443 WV
-2453 CGINSNGIL
+2453 CGSNSYGQL
-2462 GIGEENTNIKI
+2462 GIGETQNST
-2473 WNPVCLNTMENN
+2473 WNPICLTTTENN
-2485 PLYGLEIIDAS
+2485 PLYGVKVTEISA
-2496 VEQRTAGVIDSQGRL
+2496 ENNAAGVIDLQGRL
-2511 WTWGENYGCI
+2511 WTWGDGAYAI
-2521 LGTGEETGSG
+2521 GTGDIDKSYV
-2531 ARNLPVC
+2531 PVC
-2538 ISEYGNNDLKDVKLK
+2538 ISEYGNNELNGIKLK
-2553 FISMGGYGASSAIDD
+2553 SISIANYKGSALDEE
-2568 KGNIWFWGESG
+2568 GNIWVWGEEYQIPNGNQSNENS
-2579 KVPLG
+2579 KI
-2584 VNFGSD
+2584 
-2590 SVVPTKITMPVN
+2590 PTKLTLPVN

-2607 RNKFE
+2607 RNKFT
-2612 KISIGGNHAAVLDE
+2612 KIAISSYFGAAIDE
-2626 KGKIWAWGESHCIY
+2626 KGKLWCWGNNAKYVYGSDTHYTKISSQPICLSENYRFSEVCKNEIKDVEVTYENIYVLDNRGYVWAWGYDNY
-2640 GGYGTDVTTISTQ
+2640 GYVKQNSYEYI
-2653 PVCISDNYRFNEI
+2653 PVCIN
-2666 CKNRIIDIV
+2666 
-2675 CTNYGA
+2675 
-2681 IIALDDKGKLWTWGE
+2681 KLE
-2696 RCSGF
+2696 NN
-2701 DAQWLHSK
+2701 
-2709 PVCISE
+2709 I
-2715 INDNMLYGKNIK
+2715 LYGKNIT
-2727 KIYKCGNSSIMA
+2727 KIYGNNNGVA
-2739 IDSEG
+2739 VIDSDG
-2744 NLYKA
+2744 KLYTSKTT
-2749 NGENFE
+2749 NTEFE

-2766 IKFIKASSDL
+2766 IKFIKASIQQ
-2776 SNGNKIIAIDSE
+2776 NKTMAIDSE
-2788 NKLWVLGEINDGVVN
+2788 NRLWVLGTINDGVVN
-2803 TTDTPICLTNTEGSP
+2803 TADTPICLTTTEGSP
-2818 LKDIKIVDCSCNGYS
+2818 LKDIKIVDCSCKGDTN
-2833 SYISVVLDENGR
+2833 IVLDENGR
-2845 VWTFGNYYYLG
+2845 VWTFGGNCLG
-2856 DGEKDS
+2856 DGIKGS
-2862 TNKTICLS
+2862 NQKKTICLS
-2870 TMENNPLYGK
+2870 TLENNPLNGK
-2880 TITKV
+2880 TITKIYSCASSV
-2885 YDLCDNGVVVI
+2885 SVI

-2901 LWIWGYSNRNGLG
+2901 MWTWGTDPSRNGLG
-2914 YDAYMPVCFSDIYGI
+2914 YSTYVPICLSDVYDI
-2929 KVKDFATSGE
+2929 KVKDISSFEYSAT
-2939 YAKCSIITDINGDL
+2939 ILTDINGDL
-2953 YGFGYSGYSSTGPGI
+2953 YGFGSGQYGI
-2968 NINYPFPTKLYGTTK
+2968 LGDTYGYTYPTKLYGTTK

-3020 VKYTETPNTTNPTTP
+3020 VKYTETPNTTNPTTS

-3109 YSALDENGNLWSW
+3109 YIALDTNGNIWSW
-3122 GSNNYGQLGIGSRTT
+3122 GSNRYGQLGIGSRTT
-3137 PTEPTKVNVSNVE
+3137 PTEPTKAIVSNVE
-3150 KVLQY
+3150 KILKY
-3155 SCNAILIKDKN
+3155 SSSSALVKDTS

-3171 WGRNSNGFAGIGATT
+3171 WGQNSYGLVGIGSTT
-3186 MYSTPC
+3186 VT
-3192 KIIELTGKNIE
+3192 T
-3203 ILFNNDST
+3203 
-3211 MIVKDSNNNYLSWGY
+3211 
-3226 NVLGETGTGK
+3226 
-3236 TDRSIVSPTKI
+3236 SPTKI
-3247 TALTGRN
+3247 TTFTGKDIKTVISAGNTNIAL
-3254 IKEIKS
+3254 
-3260 MGAMVAIDSEGKI
+3260 DSEGKI
-3273 WTWGA
+3273 WTWGY
-3278 NNTGNCGNGT
+3278 NGNGSCGNGAT
-3288 TTTVKTPIC
+3288 ANVTTPIC
-3297 INTINTA
+3297 INTVNTA
-3304 LNSVVFESVE
+3304 LNSVVFEKVE
-3314 YTTENT
+3314 YITENMGT
-3320 KPYYYILATDSAGK
+3320 YGYILATDSTGK

-3374 LLTGTTTI
+3374 LLTGATTI

-3494 GKLYIVT
+3494 GKLCIVT
-3501 NTAVKNVSESAYEAT
+3501 NTTVKNISESAYEAT

>member
-16 TVIIATMIMPFFM
+16 TVIIATMIIPFFM

-56 KQNNLESEKA
+56 KQNDLRNGESA
-66 GTIQFDLKLS
+66 TIKFDLKLS
-76 GVSTGFQNLK
+76 GVSTGFQNLR
-86 IFATEES
+86 IYATEATM
-93 SSSLPSSTIKFNNT
+93 SSTQVPAASINFNNT
-107 DYADNSNGRI
+107 DYADNSNGRNLI
-117 LVFDSTMNSG
+117 FDSTMNSG
-127 LDIHSDL
+127 IDIHSDL
-134 TVVFA
+134 TVIFG

-149 VIKLTLVGEYQDP
+149 IISLTLAGEYQDP

-176 NAHVTPVEGDP
+176 NAHVKSVEVDP
-187 FNVNTT
+187 FVAETNYSDSLSVN
-193 YNDKTY
+193 K
-199 YNKENIDNFWQT
+199 KGIVNFWQKEYISDKSVLT
-211 EWATTEFG
+211 IALDSYAHNAT
-219 GDIYLTVNAK
+219 
-229 NASYLEYTINIEKN
+229 YLEYTVDINSG
-243 IDNLMDYPQN
+243 DVS
-253 FTIDTKELED
+253 IDTSKLEEY
-263 FGFNVTITK
+263 GFTVNKTVSSDKKTTKIVLSYGVIDSEYSEEALKDISKTFYIPITINNTEPPSKWNPNGGQIIEYQITTKGQGYTITK
-272 EDETFGNRTY
+272 AQQGKESDTRESYYDVGPKNIRLSGNHHY
-282 KEHKIKVKL
+282 
-291 QYGTLN
+291 
-297 NEYKENEV
+297 
-305 YNIKQTFKIPVKYK
+305 
-319 VKENIID
+319 
-326 KWFGGILEFT
+326 
-336 YNISGEAQGYTVIN
+336 
-350 SKNGKSANAME
+350 
-361 IYNYTGPNRAIHA
+361 
-374 EVGKFEYLFSVD
+374 EYLFETRNITDNDTDALHVES
-386 VQHTLQ
+386 
-392 DKTRTD
+392 KTT
-398 FKREVENGEI
+398 EQLNEEI
-408 ELNSKFAIDVIDRR
+408 ESGNIEINTSLDLYVRDYRLYDDRTNLELKPTTMDNYSSAAGSIVVYYIDGRGY
-422 LSEDR
+422 E
-427 QDIIAKILSESTADG
+427 QQ
-442 KKAIYV
+442 
-448 EYTDATGGSKRA
+448 AT
-460 FIDDICYVKNINNIS
+460 ITDICYIKEINTSTNFQSFNSINGS
-475 SASCKLVL
+475 EKYC
-483 NNETVIQENVTNTG
+483 ENTNTTG
-497 DISEQKIAANN
+497 DISDKKINATN
-508 YYLNFGKL
+508 YSINFGKL
-516 DDSKTSEKFNV
+516 DVNKVEDQYNINTSYTISTKDLEKRIGQENLIRIRNFKICVGSKFETEHDSRQEEPNDKMLKLVEKIYTATEEERKLLEANRYNSLYNV
-527 AIDYVLSVDDL
+527 
-538 ATKIGAD
+538 
-545 NIDRIT
+545 
-551 RFCVI
+551 
-556 EDAFLQGA
+556 E
-564 ETVRLERIDNISN
+564 
-577 IIEKV
+577 
-582 YKKNEDDIKYLE
+582 
-594 EHRHNSIF
+594 
-602 VVSTGEVITL
+602 TGEIITL
-612 TDEEIAQIN
+612 SDEEIAKIN
-621 ETYASKEAILP
+621 ETYIEKDDIRTS
-632 KNSDGTN
+632 G
-639 TDKHILNSE
+639 HILNDKINE
-648 LEALDNTT
+648 LDKTT
-656 ILKNINGN
+656 ITKTINNIE
-664 DTILYSIG
+664 TKIYSIG
-672 KGGYSLQYGYA
+672 KGGYSLQYGLQNKTFDFNGTAKEACDIY
-683 DESFSFDDIGEKT
+683 DIEYGEQCPEITVFSNEEEQQSIKT
-696 VCHISEIGTSHADS
+696 TE
-710 DKVFPIRRIYSNT
+710 N
-723 DPQKHGYSSQKVIDS
+723 VIDS
-738 LDGIIKTFVATY
+738 LDAVLKEYTGNY
-750 GYGDA
+750 GLAEHMVNCALGN
-755 IPAYDYCTIT
+755 CSIT
-765 GEENEALSY
+765 GEIHEALSY
-774 LEVILPDDYGAKISE
+774 VEVQLPDNYDVKASDIN
-789 LGRKYYG
+789 KYQPTE
-796 KTFTLKMYKNGKVIK
+796 TFTLKMYKNNKVIK
-811 YANKTVENKN
+811 SANKTVKNKN
-821 PKIYVELPSD
+821 PKIYVVLPKS
-831 FEYDI
+831 FEYNI

-842 SSNGKVYIPNTYEQT
+842 GGNANLYIPNNYNQK

-865 DSGWYVTTNSEGI
+865 DKGWYVTTNNKGQK
-878 NYLVINCVGEYDSA
+878 YLVINCIGEYN
-892 SDGEVTITVKHN
+892 SDINSDVTITVKHN
-904 RRLIKSNASGYQCI
+904 RKLISDSGVATIY
-918 KAYMIT
+918 AYMIT
-924 DNENYVNPVNNSFDF
+924 DNKRYALRENNWYSYF
-939 NKDTNVPSTV
+939 NKDEETPSV
-949 FLGSDSFDVISSNN
+949 LFREFASFNIISSES

-970 YGEVNGEV
+970 YEQINEKQKELI
-978 TGFVPSGESTDGT
+978 PSGESTDGT
-991 LASDS
+991 LARKA

-1001 KIYSSNSTIKYFS
+1001 KVYNSNNTVQYFS
-1014 KIENNTS
+1014 KIKNNTNQAIS
-1021 TIVTNINMIARLPIS
+1021 NINMIARLPIS
-1036 GNKSILGST
+1036 GNKSILSST
-1045 YNLLED
+1045 YDLLED
-1051 NYKLPDEFWNVH
+1051 DYKLPDEFWNVH

-1092 TKGRK
+1092 TKGIK
-1097 TELPSSNYTLAYS
+1097 TEFPSSNYTLAYS

-1132 EAKTLQLKLNDNYR
+1132 EAKTLQLKLNDNYK

-1174 SYQKSGDTELTQLEP
+1174 SYKKLGDTEPTQLEP

-1210 GYEPGTAP
+1210 GNEPGTAP

-1226 KFQFFKEDGTPLVTP
+1226 KFQFFKEDGTPLVTT

-1841 TVTIKKEVLNSNGN
+1841 TVTVKKEVLNSNGN

-1973 DNLSKVD
+1973 DNLSKVE

-2079 KNIPRGG
+2079 KNIPRGS
-2086 LTLSAMYTAEDNTQK
+2086 LILSAMYTAEDNTQK

-2200 VCVRSDGSNGRNT
+2200 VCVRSDEDSDGRV
-2213 AAGTI
+2213 I
-2218 AIDSNGEVWAANNN
+2218 AVDSNGEVWVSGRFSFFQDAKFELSDN
-2232 SSGILGICSFSNNYS
+2232 SY
-2247 HEMTKLTDKTDKT
+2247 EMVKLTSKSKK
-2260 SMFDN
+2260 FDN
-2265 LIGVKFVDAHI
+2265 LIGIKFVDAHT
-2276 TESDVVLLDNN
+2276 TENDIVLLDDN
-2287 GKVWTISNGYTSASV
+2287 GKVWTANNGYSSSEVT
-2302 NKQYTFICLNDIEN
+2302 KDYELICISDIES

-2324 QKIVV
+2324 QKIATA
-2329 PSYSGIWTID
+2329 SNFDNICAID

-2345 KIQGDTIECVS
+2345 TVKGDTIECIS
-2356 IGTGIENIK
+2356 NGTGVENLK
-2365 AVDLDVC
+2365 AVDLDVGG
-2372 TAYHNERILIADEN
+2372 YSGSNHISIVDEN
-2386 GNVWAKGYN
+2386 GNVWSKGYN
-2395 TSGQCGIDTRKDES
+2395 GNGECGIDPSGDIT
-2409 SYGESLENL
+2409 NF
-2418 TCISTE
+2418 TCINTNS
-2424 NNLKGVKIKKVVA
+2424 NLKGVKIKKVVK
-2437 GEENSI
+2437 GNYNSI
-2443 FMDANNRIWV
+2443 FIDMNNKVWI
-2453 CGINSNGIL
+2453 CGSNYDGML
-2462 GIGEENTNIKI
+2462 GIGEENTGKRIG
-2473 WNPVCLNTMENN
+2473 NPVCLTTMENN
-2485 PLYGLEIIDAS
+2485 PLYGLEITDVSMRNNSAGAID
-2496 VEQRTAGVIDSQGRL
+2496 GQGRL
-2511 WTWGENYGCI
+2511 WTWGNGNSGK
-2521 LGTGEETGSG
+2521 LGTGDGKSS
-2531 ARNLPVC
+2531 NLPIC
-2538 ISEYGNNDLKDVKLK
+2538 ISEYGNNDLKNIKLK
-2553 FISMGGYGASSAIDD
+2553 SISIGVYSLSSAIDES
-2568 KGNIWFWGESG
+2568 GNIWIWGRTYYIPDGNNSNGEIEI
-2579 KVPLG
+2579 
-2584 VNFGSD
+2584 
-2590 SVVPTKITMPVN
+2590 PTKLTLPVN

-2607 RNKFE
+2607 RNKFT
-2612 KISIGGNHAAVLDE
+2612 KIAISSDFGVAIDE
-2626 KGKIWAWGESHCIY
+2626 KGKLWCWGNNKYCVY
-2640 GGYGTDVTTISTQ
+2640 GNSSTYTTISTQ
-2653 PVCISDNYRFNEI
+2653 PVCISNNYRFSEF
-2666 CKNRIIDIV
+2666 CKNRIVDIEV
-2675 CTNYGA
+2675 TDSR
-2681 IIALDDKGKLWTWGE
+2681 IIALDDKGKIWTWGD
-2696 RCSGF
+2696 SYHG
-2701 DAQWLHSK
+2701 LK
-2709 PVCISE
+2709 PICINE
-2715 INDNMLYGKNIK
+2715 IEDNVLYGKNIA
-2727 KIYKCGNSSIMA
+2727 KIYGTSS
-2739 IDSEG
+2739 
-2744 NLYKA
+2744 
-2749 NGENFE
+2749 
-2755 CLNTKYTELQN
+2755 
-2766 IKFIKASSDL
+2766 
-2776 SNGNKIIAIDSE
+2776 
-2788 NKLWVLGEINDGVVN
+2788 GVA
-2803 TTDTPICLTNTEGSP
+2803 
-2818 LKDIKIVDCSCNGYS
+2818 
-2833 SYISVVLDENGR
+2833 
-2845 VWTFGNYYYLG
+2845 
-2856 DGEKDS
+2856 
-2862 TNKTICLS
+2862 
-2870 TMENNPLYGK
+2870 
-2880 TITKV
+2880 
-2885 YDLCDNGVVVI
+2885 VI
-2896 DSDNK
+2896 D
-2901 LWIWGYSNRNGLG
+2901 
-2914 YDAYMPVCFSDIYGI
+2914 YDG
-2929 KVKDFATSGE
+2929 T
-2939 YAKCSIITDINGDL
+2939 L
-2953 YGFGYSGYSSTGPGI
+2953 Y
-2968 NINYPFPTKLYGTTK
+2968 
-2983 YESQYKDKVFTSIDS
+2983 
-2998 NGVITTKD
+2998 
-3006 NEKYTMNSQ
+3006 
-3015 AFGGL
+3015 
-3020 VKYTETPNTTNPTTP
+3020 
-3035 SDPLSEIGEEN
+3035 
-3046 VKEILKVTA
+3046 
-3055 ANGTETIYGVL
+3055 
-3066 DKDGKVWSTSFNSTN
+3066 
-3081 KLECLNTKFSQ
+3081 
-3092 LNSVTFVSL
+3092 
-3101 YGDTSYQS
+3101 
-3109 YSALDENGNLWSW
+3109 
-3122 GSNNYGQLGIGSRTT
+3122 
-3137 PTEPTKVNVSNVE
+3137 
-3150 KVLQY
+3150 
-3155 SCNAILIKDKN
+3155 
-3166 GNYWG
+3166 
-3171 WGRNSNGFAGIGATT
+3171 
-3186 MYSTPC
+3186 
-3192 KIIELTGKNIE
+3192 TGK
-3203 ILFNNDST
+3203 
-3211 MIVKDSNNNYLSWGY
+3211 
-3226 NVLGETGTGK
+3226 ETGT
-3236 TDRSIVSPTKI
+3236 DF
-3247 TALTGRN
+3247 
-3254 IKEIKS
+3254 E
-3260 MGAMVAIDSEGKI
+3260 
-3273 WTWGA
+3273 
-3278 NNTGNCGNGT
+3278 
-3288 TTTVKTPIC
+3288 C
-3297 INTINTA
+3297 INT
-3304 LNSVVFESVE
+3304 F
-3314 YTTENT
+3314 
-3320 KPYYYILATDSAGK
+3320 
-3334 KWTWGDNTYCQIEF
+3334 
-3348 SATTAITTPQE
+3348 
-3359 WKDKL
+3359 
-3364 ADKGLEAEEY
+3364 
-3374 LLTGTTTI
+3374 
-3382 IKTSDGRLWGWGNNN
+3382 R
-3397 NGVLGTGTTTK
+3397 
-3408 VTEPTKIAEG
+3408 
-3418 LSVNNA
+3418 
-3424 RYLFVDATRI
+3424 
-3434 VVVTADGKLYVS
+3434 
-3446 GKGSSTAGD
+3446 
-3455 FGGYTC
+3455 
-3461 ICIND
+3461 
-3466 MTGNALSGKVV
+3466 
-3477 MNAYYDKKGNIA
+3477 
-3489 AVTND
+3489 
-3494 GKLYIVT
+3494 
-3501 NTAVKNVSESAYEAT
+3501 
-3516 GSWATGFVVTKDT
+3516 
-3529 RYNE
+3529 

>member
-193 YNDKTY
+193 YNDATY

-243 IDNLMDYPQN
+243 INDLMDYPEN

-272 EDETFGNRTY
+272 EDETFDNRTY

-336 YNISGEAQGYTVIN
+336 YNISGKAQGYTVIN
-350 SKNGKSANAME
+350 SKNGKSANDME
-361 IYNYTGPNRAIHA
+361 TYNYTGPNRAIHA
-374 EVGKFEYLFSVD
+374 DVGKFEYLFSVY

-427 QDIIAKILSESTADG
+427 QDIIAKILSKSTADG

-582 YKKNEDDIKYLE
+582 YKKNEDDIKSLE

-621 ETYASKEAILP
+621 ETYASKEAILS

-672 KGGYSLQYGYA
+672 KGGYSLQYGYT

-696 VCHISEIGTSHADS
+696 VCHISDIETSHADS

-774 LEVILPDDYGAKISE
+774 LEVILPDDYDMNASQ
-789 LGRKYYG
+789 LGRVQRG
-796 KTFTLKMYKNGKVIK
+796 RTFTLKMYKNGKVIK

-963 VEVSTGM
+963 VEVTTGM
-970 YGEVNGEV
+970 YVQVNGQEQEII
-978 TGFVPSGESTDGT
+978 PSGENTDGT
-991 LASDS
+991 LALDS
-996 SKTNP
+996 SKSNP

-1014 KIENNTS
+1014 RIKNNTN
-1021 TIVTNINMIARLPIS
+1021 TIVSNINMLSRLPIS

-1045 YNLLED
+1045 YDLLED
-1051 NYKLPDEFWNVH
+1051 DYKLPDEFWNVH

-1076 EISLTNLQNI
+1076 EISLTNLENI
-1086 KVYIKN
+1086 KVYISN
-1092 TKGRK
+1092 LRGIK

-1132 EAKTLQLKLNDNYR
+1132 EAKTLQLKLNDNYK
-1146 LPARSSIIL
+1146 LPAKSSIIL

-1174 SYQKSGDTELTQLEP
+1174 SYKKSGDTEPTQLEP

-1226 KFQFFKEDGTPLVTP
+1226 KFQFFKEDGTPLVTT

-1330 IDSDNFDYTTTISTN
+1330 IDNDNFDYTTTISTN

-1363 EEVSGQYGWYG
+1363 EEVYGQYGWYG
-1374 IEQQVVINNTTVNAE
+1374 SEQQVVINNTTVNAE

-1841 TVTIKKEVLNSNGN
+1841 TVTVKKEVLNSNGN

-1881 TQEDYFVFVDAN
+1881 TQEEYFVFVDAN
-1893 GQGKIKGLNPGTYSV
+1893 GQGKIKGLNPGTYAV
-1908 EEVYKPKYNTVGY
+1908 EEVYKPKYKTIGY
-1921 AVKVEEVYSEIQA
+1921 SVKVEQVYNEIQA

-1980 VEQQEITTATKTVV
+1980 AEQQEITTVTKTVV

-2079 KNIPRGG
+2079 KNIPRGS

-2180 TVAEGSEQN
+2180 TVAEGNEQN

-2200 VCVRSDGSNGRNT
+2200 VLVRNEEND
-2213 AAGTI
+2213 AHTI
-2218 AIDSNGEVWAANNN
+2218 AIDSDGKVWSRKGLTTGE
-2232 SSGILGICSFSNNYS
+2232 YTQ
-2247 HEMTKLTDKTDKT
+2247 EMVKLVD
-2260 SMFDN
+2260 DN
-2265 LIGVKFVDAHI
+2265 IVDIKFVDAHVQKYSSYKYDI
-2276 TESDVVLLDNN
+2276 VLLDEE
-2287 GKVWTISNGYTSASV
+2287 GKVWIKRTSEVSKCISDTEG
-2302 NKQYTFICLNDIEN
+2302 

-2324 QKIVV
+2324 NKIIV
-2329 PSYSGIWTID
+2329 PGYESRGFWTID

-2345 KIQGDTIECVS
+2345 YVNGSTIECVS
-2356 IGTGIENIK
+2356 NGTGIENLK
-2365 AVDLDVC
+2365 AVDIDVG
-2372 TAYHNERILIADEN
+2372 TSGNILIADEN

-2395 TSGQCGIDTRKDES
+2395 SHGECGIDPTNNVN
-2409 SYGESLENL
+2409 YNIENL
-2418 TCISTE
+2418 TCINTNS
-2424 NNLKGVKIKKVVA
+2424 NLQGVKIKKVVT
-2437 GEENSI
+2437 GDENSI
-2443 FMDANNRIWV
+2443 FIDENNKIWI
-2453 CGINSNGIL
+2453 CGYSDYL
-2462 GIGEENTNIKI
+2462 GIENSTGNV
-2473 WNPVCLNTMENN
+2473 WNPICLTTMENN
-2485 PLYGLEIIDAS
+2485 PLYRLEIIDVS
-2496 VEQRTAGVIDSQGRL
+2496 MERYTAGAIDSQGRL
-2511 WTWGENYGCI
+2511 WTWGDGNDGK
-2521 LGTGEETGSG
+2521 LGTGES
-2531 ARNLPVC
+2531 NNSSLPIC
-2538 ISEYGNNDLKDVKLK
+2538 ISEYGNNELNSVKLK
-2553 FISMGGYGASSAIDD
+2553 SISTGDYVSSAIDEE
-2568 KGNIWFWGESG
+2568 GNVWSYGYSYGI
-2579 KVPLG
+2579 VDG
-2584 VNFGSD
+2584 VYVTDYGPQ
-2590 SVVPTKITMPVN
+2590 VPTKITLPVN

-2607 RNKFE
+2607 RNEFD
-2612 KISIGGNHAAVLDE
+2612 KIAVGYDFAVALDE
-2626 KGKIWAWGESHCIY
+2626 KGKIWAWGVSHCIY
-2640 GGYGTDVTTISTQ
+2640 GAYGNDTTIISKQ
-2653 PVCISDNYRFNEI
+2653 PVCLSDNYRFNEF
-2666 CKNRIIDIV
+2666 CKNRIIDIE
-2675 CTNYGA
+2675 CTEYGS
-2681 IIALDDKGKLWTWGE
+2681 IIALDDKGRLWTWGE
-2696 RCSGF
+2696 KCYGF
-2701 DAQWLHSK
+2701 DSQWLHSK

-2715 INDNMLYGKNIK
+2715 IENNILYGKNIT
-2727 KIYKCGNSSIMA
+2727 KIYGA
-2739 IDSEG
+2739 YDGVAVIDSDG
-2744 NLYKA
+2744 ILY
-2749 NGENFE
+2749 NCEEDGTEFE
-2755 CLNTKYTELQN
+2755 CLNTKYTELQDTR
-2766 IKFIKASSDL
+2766 FIKASAYYL
-2776 SNGNKIIAIDSE
+2776 NSNSKKTMAIDSE
-2788 NKLWVLGEINDGVVN
+2788 NRLWVLGTINDGVIN
-2803 TTDTPICLTNTEGSP
+2803 TADTPICLTNTEGSP
-2818 LKDIKIVDCSCNGYS
+2818 LKDIKIVDCSCKGDTN
-2833 SYISVVLDENGR
+2833 IVLDENGR
-2845 VWTFGNYYYLG
+2845 IWTFGGSQLG
-2856 DGEKDS
+2856 DGTSEKQ
-2862 TNKTICLS
+2862 KMVCLS
-2870 TMENNPLYGK
+2870 TMENNPLNGK
-2880 TITKV
+2880 TITKI
-2885 YDLCDNGVVVI
+2885 YSYAYAIIAVI

-2901 LWIWGYSNRNGLG
+2901 MWIWGGSYSNNGLG
-2914 YDAYMPVCFSDIYGI
+2914 YSTNVPICISDIYDI
-2929 KVKDFATSGE
+2929 KIKDVSASSAAT
-2939 YAKCSIITDINGDL
+2939 ILTDINNDL
-2953 YGFGYSGYSSTGPGI
+2953 YGYGNGQYGVLGDTYGYIY
-2968 NINYPFPTKLYGTTK
+2968 PTKLYGTTK

-3015 AFGGL
+3015 VFGGL

-3192 KIIELTGKNIE
+3192 KIIGLKGKNIE

-3273 WTWGA
+3273 WTWGD

-3314 YTTENT
+3314 HTTENT

-3374 LLTGTTTI
+3374 LLTGATTI
-3382 IKTSDGRLWGWGNNN
+3382 IKTSDGRLWGWGNN

>member
-93 SSSLPSSTIKFNNT
+93 SSSLPSSTIKFNKT

-193 YNDKTY
+193 YNDTTY

-243 IDNLMDYPQN
+243 INDLMDYPQN

-427 QDIIAKILSESTADG
+427 QDIIAKILSKSTADG

-475 SASCKLVL
+475 SSSCKLVL

-632 KNSDGTN
+632 KNPDGTN

-774 LEVILPDDYGAKISE
+774 LEVILPDDYDMNASQ
-789 LGRKYYG
+789 LGRVQRG
-796 KTFTLKMYKNGKVIK
+796 RTFTLKMYKNGKVIK

-970 YGEVNGEV
+970 YVQVDEKENVII
-978 TGFVPSGESTDGT
+978 PSGESTDGT
-991 LASDS
+991 LARNS
-996 SKTNP
+996 SKSNP
-1001 KIYSSNSTIKYFS
+1001 KIYSSNSTIRYFS

-1045 YNLLED
+1045 YDLLED
-1051 NYKLPDEFWNVH
+1051 DYKLPDEFWNAH

-1086 KVYIKN
+1086 KVFLQN
-1092 TKGRK
+1092 NRGRK
-1097 TELPSSNYTLAYS
+1097 TELPSSNYTLSYS

-1146 LPARSSIIL
+1146 LPAKSSIIL

-1174 SYQKSGDTELTQLEP
+1174 SYKKLGDTEPTQLEP

-1226 KFQFFKEDGTPLVTP
+1226 KFQFFKEDGTPLVTT

-1330 IDSDNFDYTTTISTN
+1330 IDNDNFDYTTTISTN

-1363 EEVSGQYGWYG
+1363 EEVYGQYGWYG
-1374 IEQQVVINNTTVNAE
+1374 SEQQVVINNTTVNAE

-1610 PQTYRVSYNKTTTS
+1610 PQAYRVSYNKTTTS

-1694 GEYVLTEVNTP
+1694 GEYVVTEVNTP

-1841 TVTIKKEVLNSNGN
+1841 TVTVKKEVLNSNGN

-1980 VEQQEITTATKTVV
+1980 AEQQEITTVTKTVV

-2200 VCVRSDGSNGRNT
+2200 VCVRSEDSDSSI
-2213 AAGTI
+2213 I
-2218 AIDSNGEVWAANNN
+2218 AIDGNGEIWTANNN
-2232 SSGILGICSFSNNYS
+2232 SYGGICSLSNNSY
-2247 HEMTKLTDKTDKT
+2247 EMTKLTDKTDKT

-2265 LIGVKFVDAHI
+2265 LIGVKFVDAHS
-2276 TESDVVLLDNN
+2276 TNSDVVLLDNS
-2287 GKVWTISNGYTSASV
+2287 GKVWSVSNGYTSASASR
-2302 NKQYTFICLNDIEN
+2302 QYQFICLNDIEN
-2316 HPFNGLKI
+2316 HSFNGLRINK
-2324 QKIVV
+2324 VV
-2329 PSYSGIWTID
+2329 TPYAQNGTTISSGFWTID

-2345 KIQGDTIECVS
+2345 HVYNDVVECIS
-2356 IGTGIENIK
+2356 NGTSIENIEI
-2365 AVDLDVC
+2365 VDLDVG
-2372 TAYHNERILIADEN
+2372 YSGYIVMVDVN
-2386 GNVWAKGYN
+2386 GNAWSMGYN
-2395 TSGQCGIDTRKDES
+2395 SDGECGIDTANNTGYNIS
-2409 SYGESLENL
+2409 NITCLNIGSNLEG
-2418 TCISTE
+2418 I
-2424 NNLKGVKIKKVVA
+2424 KIKTVA
-2437 GEENSI
+2437 TGAYFTMFIDYDNQL
-2443 FMDANNRIWV
+2443 WV
-2453 CGINSNGIL
+2453 CGSNSYGQL
-2462 GIGEENTNIKI
+2462 GIGETQNST
-2473 WNPVCLNTMENN
+2473 WNPICLTTTENN
-2485 PLYGLEIIDAS
+2485 PLYGVKVTEISA
-2496 VEQRTAGVIDSQGRL
+2496 ENNEAGVIDSQGRL
-2511 WTWGENYGCI
+2511 WTWGGSTYGI
-2521 LGTGEETGSG
+2521 GTGDTDKSYV
-2531 ARNLPVC
+2531 PVC
-2538 ISEYGNNDLKDVKLK
+2538 ISEYGNNELNGIKLK
-2553 FISMGGYGASSAIDD
+2553 SISIAQFKGSALDEE
-2568 KGNIWFWGESG
+2568 GNIWVWGGEYNIPNGNQTNENS
-2579 KVPLG
+2579 KI
-2584 VNFGSD
+2584 
-2590 SVVPTKITMPVN
+2590 PTKLTLPVN

-2607 RNKFE
+2607 RNKFT
-2612 KISIGGNHAAVLDE
+2612 KIAISSYFGVAIDE
-2626 KGKIWAWGESHCIY
+2626 KGKLWCWGNNAKYVY
-2640 GGYGTDVTTISTQ
+2640 GSDTHYTKISTQ
-2653 PVCISDNYRFNEI
+2653 PICLSENYRFNEV
-2666 CKNRIIDIV
+2666 CKNEIKDVEVTFNSI
-2675 CTNYGA
+2675 Y
-2681 IIALDDKGKLWTWGE
+2681 ALDDKGYVWAWGDDNYGYVKQNSYE
-2696 RCSGF
+2696 YI
-2701 DAQWLHSK
+2701 
-2709 PVCISE
+2709 PVCINKLE
-2715 INDNMLYGKNIK
+2715 NNILYGKNIT
-2727 KIYKCGNSSIMA
+2727 KIYGNNKGVA
-2739 IDSEG
+2739 VIDSDG
-2744 NLYKA
+2744 KLYTSKTT
-2749 NGENFE
+2749 NTEFE
-2755 CLNTKYTELQN
+2755 CLNTKYTELQD
-2766 IKFIKASSDL
+2766 IKFIKASIQQ
-2776 SNGNKIIAIDSE
+2776 NKTMAIDSE
-2788 NKLWVLGEINDGVVN
+2788 NRLWVLGTINDGVVN
-2803 TTDTPICLTNTEGSP
+2803 TADTPICLTTTEGSP
-2818 LKDIKIVDCSCNGYS
+2818 LKDIKIVDCSCKGDTN
-2833 SYISVVLDENGR
+2833 IVLDENGR
-2845 VWTFGNYYYLG
+2845 VWTFGGNCLG
-2856 DGEKDS
+2856 DGINGSNQK
-2862 TNKTICLS
+2862 KTICLS
-2870 TMENNPLYGK
+2870 TLENNPLNGK
-2880 TITKV
+2880 TITKIYSCANSV
-2885 YDLCDNGVVVI
+2885 SVI

-2901 LWIWGYSNRNGLG
+2901 MWTWGTDPSRNGLG
-2914 YDAYMPVCFSDIYGI
+2914 YSTYVPICLSDVYDI
-2929 KVKDFATSGE
+2929 KVKDISSFEYSAT
-2939 YAKCSIITDINGDL
+2939 ILTDINGDL
-2953 YGFGYSGYSSTGPGI
+2953 YGFGSGQNGI
-2968 NINYPFPTKLYGTTK
+2968 LGDTAGYIYPTKLYGTTK
-2983 YESQYKDKVFTSIDS
+2983 YESKYKDKVFTSIDS

-3055 ANGTETIYGVL
+3055 TNGTETIYGVL

-3109 YSALDENGNLWSW
+3109 YIALDTNGNIWSW
-3122 GSNNYGQLGIGSRTT
+3122 GSNRYGQLGIGSRTT
-3137 PTEPTKVNVSNVE
+3137 PTEPTKAIVSNVE
-3150 KVLQY
+3150 KILKY
-3155 SCNAILIKDKN
+3155 SSSSALVKDTS

-3171 WGRNSNGFAGIGATT
+3171 WGQNSYGLVGIGSTT
-3186 MYSTPC
+3186 VT
-3192 KIIELTGKNIE
+3192 T
-3203 ILFNNDST
+3203 
-3211 MIVKDSNNNYLSWGY
+3211 
-3226 NVLGETGTGK
+3226 
-3236 TDRSIVSPTKI
+3236 SPTKI
-3247 TALTGRN
+3247 TTFTGKDIKTVISAGNTNIAL
-3254 IKEIKS
+3254 
-3260 MGAMVAIDSEGKI
+3260 DSEGKI
-3273 WTWGA
+3273 WTWGY
-3278 NNTGNCGNGT
+3278 NGNGSCGNGAT
-3288 TTTVKTPIC
+3288 ANVTTPIC
-3297 INTINTA
+3297 INTVNTA
-3304 LNSVVFESVE
+3304 LNSVIFEKVE
-3314 YTTENT
+3314 YIKENMGT
-3320 KPYYYILATDSAGK
+3320 YGYILATDSTGK

-3374 LLTGTTTI
+3374 LLTGIITI
-3382 IKTSDGRLWGWGNNN
+3382 IKTSDGRLWGWGNNYC
-3397 NGVLGTGTTTK
+3397 GVLGTGTTTK

-3424 RYLFVDATRI
+3424 RYLFVDARKI

-3446 GKGSSTAGD
+3446 GVGSSTAGD

-3477 MNAYYDKKGNIA
+3477 MNAYCDKNGNIA
-3489 AVTND
+3489 TVTND
-3494 GKLYIVT
+3494 GKLCIVT

>member
-66 GTIQFDLKLS
+66 GTIQFNLKLS

-93 SSSLPSSTIKFNNT
+93 SSSLPSSTIKFNKT

-193 YNDKTY
+193 YNDTTY

-243 IDNLMDYPQN
+243 INDLMDYPQN

-336 YNISGEAQGYTVIN
+336 YNISGKAQGYTVIN
-350 SKNGKSANAME
+350 SKNGKSTNDME
-361 IYNYTGPNRAIHA
+361 TYNYTGPNRAIHA

-427 QDIIAKILSESTADG
+427 QDIIAKILSKSTADG

-632 KNSDGTN
+632 KNPDGTN

-774 LEVILPDDYGAKISE
+774 LEVILPDDYDMNASQ
-789 LGRKYYG
+789 LGRVQRG
-796 KTFTLKMYKNGKVIK
+796 RTFTLKMYKNGKVIK

-904 RRLIKSNASGYQCI
+904 RKLIKAKASGYQCI

-970 YGEVNGEV
+970 YQQGDKQEEII
-978 TGFVPSGESTDGT
+978 PSGESIDGT
-991 LASDS
+991 LARDS
-996 SKTNP
+996 SKSNP

-1014 KIENNTS
+1014 RIENNTN
-1021 TIVTNINMIARLPIS
+1021 TIVSNINMIARLPIS

-1045 YNLLED
+1045 YDLLED
-1051 NYKLPDEFWNVH
+1051 DYKLPDEFWNVH
-1063 TQVGGLTKDNTIP
+1063 TQVGGLTKENTIP
-1076 EISLTNLQNI
+1076 EISLTNLENI
-1086 KVYIKN
+1086 KVYISN
-1092 TKGRK
+1092 LRGIK
-1097 TELPSSNYTLAYS
+1097 TELPSSNYTLSYS

-1123 YEPGVTDLT
+1123 YELGVTDLT
-1132 EAKTLQLKLNDNYR
+1132 EAKTLQLKLNDNYK
-1146 LPARSSIIL
+1146 LPAKSSIIL

-1174 SYQKSGDTELTQLEP
+1174 SYKKLGDTEPTQLEP

-1226 KFQFFKEDGTPLVTP
+1226 KFQFFKEDGTPLVTT

-1330 IDSDNFDYTTTISTN
+1330 IDNDNFDYTTTISTN

-1363 EEVSGQYGWYG
+1363 EEVYGQYGWYG
-1374 IEQQVVINNTTVNAE
+1374 SEQQVVINNTTVNAE

-1610 PQTYRVSYNKTTTS
+1610 PQAYRVSYNKTTTS

-1694 GEYVLTEVNTP
+1694 GEYVVTEVNTP

-1841 TVTIKKEVLNSNGN
+1841 TVTVKKEVLNSNGN

-1980 VEQQEITTATKTVV
+1980 AEQQEITTVTKTVV

-2130 ASKLANATDTIN
+2130 ASNLANATDTIN

-2165 VSEKYGVVNEVPEIV
+2165 VSEKYGVVNEVPETV
-2180 TVAEGSEQN
+2180 TVVEGSEQE
-2189 VVVPVKERKGW
+2189 VVVPVKERGGW
-2200 VCVRSDGSNGRNT
+2200 VCVRSEDDDASI
-2213 AAGTI
+2213 I
-2218 AIDSNGEVWAANNN
+2218 AIDSNGEVWTVDNN
-2232 SSGILGICSFSNNYS
+2232 SSGILGICSASQNSY
-2247 HEMTKLTDKTDKT
+2247 EMTKLTDKTDET
-2260 SMFDN
+2260 DIFDN
-2265 LIGVKFVDAHI
+2265 LVGVKFVDAHRI
-2276 TESDVVLLDNN
+2276 ENDAVLLDDN
-2287 GKVWTISNGYTSASV
+2287 GKVWTVKNGYVSSSV

-2316 HPFNGLKI
+2316 HSFNGLKI
-2324 QKIVV
+2324 NKIVT
-2329 PSYSGIWTID
+2329 PDQQSDISSGFWAID

-2345 KIQGDTIECVS
+2345 HVNGEIVECVS
-2356 IGTGIENIK
+2356 NGTSIENIK
-2365 AVDLDVC
+2365 IVDLDAGYSGYIVMV
-2372 TAYHNERILIADEN
+2372 DEN
-2386 GNVWAKGYN
+2386 GNAWAMGSN
-2395 TSGQCGIDTRKDES
+2395 TYGECGIDTANNNTNGYIS
-2409 SYGESLENL
+2409 NITCLNIGSNLEG
-2418 TCISTE
+2418 I
-2424 NNLKGVKIKKVVA
+2424 KIKTVA
-2437 GEENSI
+2437 TGNQFTMFI
-2443 FMDANNRIWV
+2443 DYDNQLWV
-2453 CGINSNGIL
+2453 CGANYYGKL
-2462 GIGEENTNIKI
+2462 GIGETQNST
-2473 WNPVCLNTMENN
+2473 WNPICLTTTENN
-2485 PLYGLEIIDAS
+2485 PLYGVKVAEIS
-2496 VEQRTAGVIDSQGRL
+2496 TENNTAGVVDVQGRL
-2511 WTWGENYGCI
+2511 WTWGENNGYI
-2521 LGTGEETGSG
+2521 LGTGGRFG
-2531 ARNLPVC
+2531 NAYVPIC
-2538 ISEYGNNDLKDVKLK
+2538 ISEYGNNELNDVKLES
-2553 FISMGGYGASSAIDD
+2553 ISIGYYGKATALDEN
-2568 KGNIWFWGESG
+2568 GNIWVWGSEYNIPNGNLRNENSG
-2579 KVPLG
+2579 I
-2584 VNFGSD
+2584 
-2590 SVVPTKITMPVN
+2590 PTKLTLPVN

-2607 RNKFE
+2607 RNKFN
-2612 KISIGGNHAAVLDE
+2612 KIAISSYFGAAIDEEGRLWCWGNNASNV
-2626 KGKIWAWGESHCIY
+2626 Y
-2640 GGYGTDVTTISTQ
+2640 GSGSRTYTRISTQ
-2653 PVCISDNYRFNEI
+2653 PICLSENYRFSEFG
-2666 CKNRIIDIV
+2666 KNKIKDVTVTFESI
-2675 CTNYGA
+2675 Y
-2681 IIALDDKGKLWTWGE
+2681 ALDDKGNVWTWGGDSFGYVKQNSYE
-2696 RCSGF
+2696 YI
-2701 DAQWLHSK
+2701 
-2709 PVCISE
+2709 PVCINKIE
-2715 INDNMLYGKNIK
+2715 NNILYGKTIS
-2727 KIYKCGNSSIMA
+2727 KIYGNGNRNDGIA
-2739 IDSEG
+2739 VIDSDG
-2744 NLYKA
+2744 NLYTCKTK
-2749 NGENFE
+2749 NTEFE

-2766 IKFIKASSDL
+2766 TKFIKVSIT
-2776 SNGNKIIAIDSE
+2776 SNKTIAIDSE
-2788 NKLWVLGEINDGVVN
+2788 NKLWVLGTVNDGVVN
-2803 TTDTPICLTNTEGSP
+2803 TADTPICLTNTEGSP
-2818 LKDIKIVDCSCNGYS
+2818 LKDIKIVDCSCSDNAN
-2833 SYISVVLDENGR
+2833 IVLDENGK
-2845 VWTFGNYYYLG
+2845 VWTFGGSNLG
-2856 DGEKDS
+2856 DGIS
-2862 TNKTICLS
+2862 ASSQNRTICLS
-2870 TMENNPLYGK
+2870 TMENNPLNGK
-2880 TITKV
+2880 TITKIYAYSSFV
-2885 YDLCDNGVVVI
+2885 AVI
-2896 DSDNK
+2896 DSNNEM
-2901 LWIWGYSNRNGLG
+2901 WIWGSDYSRNGLG
-2914 YDAYMPVCFSDIYGI
+2914 YSTYVPTNLSEIYGI
-2929 KVKDFATSGE
+2929 KVKDVSSGYNHAT
-2939 YAKCSIITDINGDL
+2939 ILTDINGDL
-2953 YGFGYSGYSSTGPGI
+2953 YGYGSGQYGVLGDSYGYIY
-2968 NINYPFPTKLYGTTK
+2968 PTKLYGATK
-2983 YESQYKDKVFTSIDS
+2983 HEISYKNKVFTSIDS
-2998 NGVITTKD
+2998 NGVITTQD
-3006 NEKYTMNSQ
+3006 NEKYTADSK

-3020 VKYTETPNTTNPTTP
+3020 VKYTETPSTTTSTTP

-3046 VKEILKVTA
+3046 VETIIKVTA
-3055 ANGTETIYGVL
+3055 TNGTETIYGVL
-3066 DKDGKVWSTSFNSTN
+3066 DKNGKVWSTSFNSAN
-3081 KLECLNTKFSQ
+3081 KLECLNTKFTQ

-3101 YGDTSYQS
+3101 YGEPSYRS
-3109 YSALDENGNLWSW
+3109 YIALDTDGNIWSW
-3122 GSNNYGQLGIGSRTT
+3122 GSNTYGQLGIGTT
-3137 PTEPTKVNVSNVE
+3137 GGPDKEPTKAIVSNVE
-3150 KVLQY
+3150 K
-3155 SCNAILIKDKN
+3155 ILKHSSGTALVKDKS

-3171 WGRNSNGFAGIGATT
+3171 WGANTNGDAGIGTT
-3186 MYSTPC
+3186 TVTPYPT
-3192 KIIELTGKNIE
+3192 IITPLTGKDIKTLISDTRANI
-3203 ILFNNDST
+3203 
-3211 MIVKDSNNNYLSWGY
+3211 
-3226 NVLGETGTGK
+3226 
-3236 TDRSIVSPTKI
+3236 
-3247 TALTGRN
+3247 AL
-3254 IKEIKS
+3254 
-3260 MGAMVAIDSEGKI
+3260 DSEGKI
-3273 WTWGA
+3273 WTWGL
-3278 NNTGNCGNGT
+3278 NSLGNCGNGT
-3288 TTTVKTPIC
+3288 TTMNVTTPIC
-3297 INTINTA
+3297 INTVNTA
-3304 LNSVVFESVE
+3304 LNSVVFETVE
-3314 YTTENT
+3314 YIQDNTTGT
-3320 KPYYYILATDSAGK
+3320 FGYILATDSTGK
-3334 KWTWGDNTYCQIEF
+3334 KWTWGMNNFCQIEF
-3348 SATTAITTPQE
+3348 STTRAITTPQE

-3364 ADKGLEAEEY
+3364 ADKGLQAEEY
-3374 LLTGTTTI
+3374 LLTGSTTI
-3382 IKTSDGRLWGWGNNN
+3382 IKTSDGRLWGWGNNSY
-3397 NGVLGTGTTTK
+3397 GVLGTGRTTD

-3424 RYLFVDATRI
+3424 RYLYVDNKKI
-3434 VVVTADGKLYVS
+3434 VVVTADGKLYTS
-3446 GKGSSTAGD
+3446 GDGKSTVGD

-3461 ICIND
+3461 LCITD

-3489 AVTND
+3489 VLTND
-3494 GKLYIVT
+3494 GKLCVVT
-3501 NTAVKNVSESAYEAT
+3501 NTAVKDVSESAYEAT
-3516 GSWATGFVVTKDT
+3516 GSWATGFVVIKDT
-3529 RYNE
+3529 KYNE